1 MVIGREYNYKKIFLV
16 LAFFFLFLFS
26 LGFLGHSV
34 FAVDPPV
41 NQNPG
46 GTHDGGSGYP
56 VDGCAIDICYTIH
69 QPYAG
74 VSWVYYDFDEMG
86 IPVNQRDRI
95 PYSKFINPQN
105 TSEYPTGN
113 KPLPTRKGDN
123 AVTGCASRGS
133 KGVFIF
139 GYNRYYRKTKKP
151 TGGMAM
157 PLTFS
162 MYYSEPDPKVYNY
175 EDLGNHRVSREKAK
189 DNYTGKVYTGVDD
202 PQRLADWNRGDF
214 SWFCAWPPTGIVD
227 PPQPPSIT
235 SNITCSQLSG
245 NFGAYYKGNTSADT
259 GVVNHSYSGTLGHN
273 SWQKNFQG
281 KNYVFAKP
289 GDRVQF
295 YETFCFPIQQVGIQ
309 TGSSHVSSA
318 DPPGESN
325 FQIFAQKNGS
335 ENNQY
340 LFGDSPVHDGNY
352 HTIGRGN
359 KRPFSGNG
367 IESSDYGFT
376 AYSPTQN
383 ASSEYGCQTNYY
395 RMYAPKLTVGYQI
408 PGFIDY
414 QHGCN
419 SADKTGSTTEVG
431 TVISQGIR
439 YDNLRAW
446 YNNYTVWTGKSDK
459 SGKPAQ
465 NANHYNYGSY
475 ESASDANSRNSM
487 WGYQGSEEIA
497 IPIYKKGSSYCVSW
511 RPDGGCKRYKRDRI
525 LDHYDYEYKRTY
537 PDSHVGTTTQNL
549 GQTEKKSSVYTPYN
563 FNTSI
568 HSYIESSSG
577 GVGFLGARIS
587 IGANYGVAPRA
598 NELVSKTPYATHTRE
613 DQTVKVYEMIVDE
626 NYPESK
632 LQEQTVANGNICRGS
647 GIERCK
653 LVDTVTGRINSVG
666 KYTGEFLNTDT
677 YDRTIPDDLPGGG
690 LGKKYCTRSVIWPA
704 ASHDSDSNTVENNMS
719 GSAMNGGNN
728 LHHVSAASCV
738 TLAKKPNFQV
748 LGGGFYT
755 NGTIKTS
762 LSEKAVGGGLGAYPS
777 AETRSFG
784 SWDEFGVLAAGKV
797 LGFGS
802 GAAMGYEEGYNFNL
816 PRGGIMNAYYTFIGP
831 TGPNSVVSGISNIS
845 HMTIA
850 NDKNG
855 PGNSGISRI
864 GSAVLARL
872 KARFRDTIIRNS
884 SNTITSLTSNETSA
898 KNYLGLSQ
906 LYHQGDISLSAMNST
921 ANFYQFDRGG
931 NLIARSNTTGQ
942 KLMNTLA
949 MFVDGTLTIDR
960 NINIAHET
968 YNAVDDF
975 PQVLIFAKK
984 INITSNVTNIDA
996 WLILDEDYG
1005 DNQIDTCSDNHY
1017 PNALSC
1023 SETLTITGP
1032 VFARKLILNRTAGS
1046 HTGGGRAGA
1055 HPLQTG
1061 PTGTYYAEGSIHPA
1075 EVFTLRADAYFWA
1088 YRQSLSGGQAYMVYS
1103 REIAPRY

>member
-1 MVIGREYNYKKIFLV
+1 MIKYVKTAIVVIGIFLMSFLIINHNAYGNTKFDV
-16 LAFFFLFLFS
+16 THGNDAGALNKCKIGGTCYTKRNGQYSGLAWFYFDFEANGVSNEKRDTFTFRDLLNNRKPGFPVDNSLMPGVNPNTRMPCKDSRGIFVFGYPLYQKTGKGFRSTGGIMFPQKYSELFNGGVYHNGSPINGLVSDSYAQDDFNGTS
-26 LGFLGHSV
+26 
-34 FAVDPPV
+34 V
-41 NQNPG
+41 NQFSAEYEAQWQ
-46 GTHDGGSGYP
+46 THD
-56 VDGCAIDICYTIH
+56 V
-69 QPYAG
+69 
-74 VSWVYYDFDEMG
+74 
-86 IPVNQRDRI
+86 
-95 PYSKFINPQN
+95 
-105 TSEYPTGN
+105 
-113 KPLPTRKGDN
+113 
-123 AVTGCASRGS
+123 
-133 KGVFIF
+133 
-139 GYNRYYRKTKKP
+139 
-151 TGGMAM
+151 
-157 PLTFS
+157 
-162 MYYSEPDPKVYNY
+162 
-175 EDLGNHRVSREKAK
+175 
-189 DNYTGKVYTGVDD
+189 
-202 PQRLADWNRGDF
+202 
-214 SWFCAWPPTGIVD
+214 SWFCSRQTTPP
-227 PPQPPSIT
+227 PPPPSIT
-235 SNITCSQLSG
+235 SPPANMTCSQIPG
-245 NFGAYYKGNTSADT
+245 TFGAYYKGNTSADT

-318 DPPGESN
+318 DPPDQSN
-325 FQIFAQKNGS
+325 FQIFSQKNGS

-352 HTIGRGN
+352 HSIGRGN
-359 KRPFSGNG
+359 KHPFSGNG
-367 IESSDYGFT
+367 LEISDYGFT

-383 ASSEYGCQTNYY
+383 ASSTYTCETNYY

-408 PGFIDY
+408 PGFTDY
-414 QHGCN
+414 QYGCN

-446 YNNYTVWTGKSDK
+446 YNEYTTW
-459 SGKPAQ
+459 SGRDGAENVHHHSYNSFDSAGDARSGGASWGSQGNSSYVLAVKVGRYCTSHSQ
-465 NANHYNYGSY
+465 NGHCNNWESTYNYVTH
-475 ESASDANSRNSM
+475 
-487 WGYQGSEEIA
+487 W
-497 IPIYKKGSSYCVSW
+497 KK
-511 RPDGGCKRYKRDRI
+511 
-525 LDHYDYEYKRTY
+525 EY
-537 PDSHVGTTTQNL
+537 PDSHVSTTTQNL

-568 HSYIESSSG
+568 HSYIESSEG
-577 GVGFLGARIS
+577 GVGFLGARIN
-587 IGANYGVAPRA
+587 IGANYGATPRA
-598 NELVSKTPYATHTRE
+598 NELISKTPYATHTRE

-632 LQEQTVANGNICRGS
+632 LQEQTIANGNICHGS
-647 GIERCK
+647 GINRCK
-653 LVDTVTGRINSVG
+653 LVDTVTGRINSAG
-666 KYTGEFLNTDT
+666 KYTGEFLNTET
-677 YDRTIPDDLPGGG
+677 YERTIPDDLPGGG

-704 ASHDSDSNTVENNMS
+704 ASHDSDSNTVENNMY

-738 TLAKKPNFQV
+738 TIAKKPNFQI
-748 LGGGFYT
+748 LGGGIYT
-755 NGTIKTS
+755 NGSIITS
-762 LSEKAVGGGLGAYPS
+762 VSNKAVSGGLGAYPS
-777 AETRSFG
+777 AATKLFG
-784 SWDEFGVLAAGKV
+784 SWTEFSALAAGKV
-797 LGFGS
+797 NGFGT
-802 GAAMGYEEGYNFNL
+802 GAIQGYEENYNFNL
-816 PRGGIMNAYYTFIGP
+816 PNGGADSASNQIALSPLT
-831 TGPNSVVSGISNIS
+831 ISND
-845 HMTIA
+845 
-850 NDKNG
+850 NK
-855 PGNSGISRI
+855 SGESNITRI

-872 KARFRDTIIRNS
+872 KARFRDTIARNS
-884 SNTITSLTSNETSA
+884 GNTIYSLTSDQTSA

-906 LYHQGDISLSAMNST
+906 LYHQGDTSLSAMNST
-921 ANFYQFDRGG
+921 ANFYQFDHGG
-931 NLIARSNTTGQ
+931 NLVARSNTTGE

-960 NINIAHET
+960 NINIAQET

-1023 SETLTITGP
+1023 NETLTITGP
-1032 VFARKLILNRTAGS
+1032 VFARKLVLNRTAGS
-1046 HTGGGRAGA
+1046 HTGGGRAGT

>member
-1 MVIGREYNYKKIFLV
+1 MGGKIIKHTKLLIVLFGVILSSYFISQKNTYSHDVTYGNDAGALGKCKI
-16 LAFFFLFLFS
+16 
-26 LGFLGHSV
+26 
-34 FAVDPPV
+34 
-41 NQNPG
+41 G
-46 GTHDGGSGYP
+46 GT
-56 VDGCAIDICYTIH
+56 CYTKRNA
-69 QPYAG
+69 QYSGLA
-74 VSWVYYDFDEMG
+74 WFYYDFEANDVSNEKRDTFTFRDLLNNRKPGFPVDNALMPGVNPNTRMSCKNSRGVFVFGYVLYQKTGKGYRSTGG
-86 IPVNQRDRI
+86 IMFPQKFSELLNGGYEHQGTPIDGIVDSVRAQRD
-95 PYSKFINPQN
+95 YNGSAYNQF
-105 TSEYPTGN
+105 SAEYEAQWQGH
-113 KPLPTRKGDN
+113 D
-123 AVTGCASRGS
+123 
-133 KGVFIF
+133 I
-139 GYNRYYRKTKKP
+139 
-151 TGGMAM
+151 
-157 PLTFS
+157 
-162 MYYSEPDPKVYNY
+162 
-175 EDLGNHRVSREKAK
+175 
-189 DNYTGKVYTGVDD
+189 
-202 PQRLADWNRGDF
+202 
-214 SWFCAWPPTGIVD
+214 SWFCSRQTTPP
-227 PPQPPSIT
+227 PPPPSIT
-235 SNITCSQLSG
+235 SPPANMTCSQIPG
-245 NFGAYYKGNTSADT
+245 TFGAYYKGNTSADT

-335 ENNQY
+335 DNNQY

-359 KRPFSGNG
+359 KHPFSGNG
-367 IESSDYGFT
+367 LEISDYGFT

-383 ASSEYGCQTNYY
+383 ASSTYACETNYY
-395 RMYAPKLTVGYQI
+395 RIYAPKLTVGYQI
-408 PGFIDY
+408 PGFTDY
-414 QHGCN
+414 QYGCN

-446 YNNYTVWTGKSDK
+446 YNEYTTW
-459 SGKPAQ
+459 SGKDGAENVHHHSYNSFDSAGDARSNGASWGSQ
-465 NANHYNYGSY
+465 GNSTYQVRVKVGRYCASSSSNGHCSDWESIYNYVTH
-475 ESASDANSRNSM
+475 
-487 WGYQGSEEIA
+487 W
-497 IPIYKKGSSYCVSW
+497 KK
-511 RPDGGCKRYKRDRI
+511 
-525 LDHYDYEYKRTY
+525 EY

-568 HSYIESSSG
+568 HSYIESSEG
-577 GVGFLGARIS
+577 GVGFLGARIN
-587 IGANYGVAPRA
+587 IGANYGATPRA

-632 LQEQTVANGNICRGS
+632 LQEQIVANGNICHGS
-647 GIERCK
+647 GINRCK
-653 LVDTVTGRINSVG
+653 LVDTVTGRINSAG
-666 KYTGEFLNTDT
+666 KYTGEFLNTET
-677 YDRTIPDDLPGGG
+677 YERTIPDDLPGGG

-704 ASHDSDSNTVENNMS
+704 SSHDSDSNTVENNMS

-738 TLAKKPNFQV
+738 TIAKKPNFQI
-748 LGGGFYT
+748 LGGGIYT
-755 NGTIKTS
+755 NGSIITS
-762 LSEKAVGGGLGAYPS
+762 VSNKAVGGGLGAYPS
-777 AETRSFG
+777 AATKLFG
-784 SWDEFGVLAAGKV
+784 SWTEFSALAAGKV
-797 LGFGS
+797 NGFGT
-802 GAAMGYEEGYNFNL
+802 GAIQGYEENYNFNL
-816 PRGGIMNAYYTFIGP
+816 PNGGADSASNQIALSPLT
-831 TGPNSVVSGISNIS
+831 ISND
-845 HMTIA
+845 
-850 NDKNG
+850 NK
-855 PGNSGISRI
+855 SGESNITRI

-872 KARFRDTIIRNS
+872 KARFRDTIARNS
-884 SNTITSLTSNETSA
+884 GNTIYSLTPDKTSA

-906 LYHQGDISLSAMNST
+906 LYHQGDTSLSAMNSN
-921 ANFYQFDRGG
+921 ANFYQFDHGG
-931 NLIARSNTTGQ
+931 NLVARSNTTGE

-960 NINIAHET
+960 NITIAQET

-1023 SETLTITGP
+1023 NETLTITGP
-1032 VFARKLILNRTAGS
+1032 VFARKLVLNRTAGS
-1046 HTGGGRAGA
+1046 HTGGGRAGT

-1061 PTGTYYAEGSIHPA
+1061 PTGTYYTEGSIHPA

>member
-1 MVIGREYNYKKIFLV
+1 MRAEKI
-16 LAFFFLFLFS
+16 
-26 LGFLGHSV
+26 LGFKSIYRKILFFVIIILFTLFFGVNLNQNV
-34 FAVDPPV
+34 FAVDPPKPP
-41 NQNPG
+41 QTG
-46 GTHDGGSGYP
+46 KHDGGSGHP
-56 VDGCAIDICYTIH
+56 VEGCSKSICYTVH
-69 QPYAG
+69 QDYSG
-74 VSWVYYDFDEMG
+74 VTWIYYDFAAMG
-86 IPVNQRDRI
+86 IPENKRDRI
-95 PYSKFINPQN
+95 PYSTFAN
-105 TSEYPTGN
+105 TPAAGYPKGN
-113 KPLPTRKGDN
+113 QVLPTAKGDN
-123 AVTGCASRGS
+123 AVTGCGRQS
-133 KGVFIF
+133 GVFIF
-139 GYNRYYRKTKKP
+139 GYNRYYRKTLQP
-151 TGGMAM
+151 TGGVAI
-157 PLTFS
+157 PLSYSVYLAETEPKIEQT
-162 MYYSEPDPKVYNY
+162 MYGGGSRIKIEEAKNEYTGAKYLGYPDP
-175 EDLGNHRVSREKAK
+175 EK
-189 DNYTGKVYTGVDD
+189 
-202 PQRLADWNRGDF
+202 LADWNRGNF
-214 SWFCAWPPTGIVD
+214 SWFCAWPIKQEQKD
-227 PPQPPSIT
+227 NNPQPPAAT
-235 SNITCSQLSG
+235 AQTTCSQLSG

-335 ENNQY
+335 DNNQY
-340 LFGDSPVHDGNY
+340 LFGDSPVHDGSY

-367 IESSDYGFT
+367 LETSDYGFT

-446 YNNYTVWTGKSDK
+446 YNEYTTW
-459 SGKPAQ
+459 SGRDGAE
-465 NANHYNYGSY
+465 NVHHHSYNSFDSAGDARSNGASWGSQGNSTY
-475 ESASDANSRNSM
+475 EVKV
-487 WGYQGSEEIA
+487 
-497 IPIYKKGSSYCVSW
+497 PTGSSYCVHESE
-511 RPDGGCKRYKRDRI
+511 RGCLRRKK
-525 LDHYDYEYKRTY
+525 EYTYVTHWKKEY

-568 HSYIESSSG
+568 HSYIESSEG

-598 NELVSKTPYATHTRE
+598 NELVSKTAYATHTRE

-755 NGTIKTS
+755 NGTIKAA

-777 AETRSFG
+777 AETRSYG

-906 LYHQGDISLSAMNST
+906 LYHQGDTSLSAMNST

-931 NLIARSNTTGQ
+931 NLIARSNTTGE

-1023 SETLTITGP
+1023 NETLTITGP
-1032 VFARKLILNRTAGS
+1032 VFARKLVLNRTAGS
-1046 HTGGGRAGA
+1046 HTGGGRAGT

-1061 PTGTYYAEGSIHPA
+1061 PIGTYYAEGSIHPA

>member
-1 MVIGREYNYKKIFLV
+1 MKVKSFLGFKSIYQKILFLLSVI
-16 LAFFFLFLFS
+16 LFS
-26 LGFLGHSV
+26 LIFGLHINQDI
-34 FAVDPPV
+34 FAVDPPKPP
-41 NQNPG
+41 QTG
-46 GTHDGGSGYP
+46 KHDGGSGHP
-56 VDGCAIDICYTIH
+56 VEGCSKSICYTVH
-69 QPYAG
+69 QDYSG
-74 VSWVYYDFDEMG
+74 VTWIYYDFATMG
-86 IPVNQRDRI
+86 IPENKRDRI
-95 PYSKFINPQN
+95 PYSTFAN
-105 TSEYPTGN
+105 TPAAGYPKEN
-113 KPLPTRKGDN
+113 QILPTEKGDN
-123 AVTGCASRGS
+123 AVTGCG
-133 KGVFIF
+133 KQPGVYIL
-139 GYNRYYRKTKKP
+139 GYNRYYRKTKQP
-151 TGGMAM
+151 TGGVAI
-157 PLTFS
+157 PLS
-162 MYYSEPDPKVYNY
+162 YSIYLSEPDPKFVKDMDGGGSRKDM
-175 EDLGNHRVSREKAK
+175 EDAMGE
-189 DNYTGKVYTGVDD
+189 YTGAKYLGYPD
-202 PQRLADWNRGDF
+202 PEKLADWNRGNF
-214 SWFCAWPPTGIVD
+214 SWFCAWPIKQEQKD
-227 PPQPPSIT
+227 DNPQPPAVAAQT
-235 SNITCSQLSG
+235 TCSQLSG
-245 NFGAYYKGNTSADT
+245 NFGAYYKGSTSADT

-325 FQIFAQKNGS
+325 FRIFAQKNGS
-335 ENNQY
+335 ENNRY

-367 IESSDYGFT
+367 LETSDYGFT

-395 RMYAPKLTVGYQI
+395 RIYAPKLTVGYQI

-419 SADKTGSTTEVG
+419 SADKIGSTTEVG

-446 YNNYTVWTGKSDK
+446 YNEYTTW
-459 SGKPAQ
+459 SGRDDAE
-465 NANHYNYGSY
+465 NVHHHSYNSFDSAGDASGSG
-475 ESASDANSRNSM
+475 AS
-487 WGYQGSEEIA
+487 WGSQGN
-497 IPIYKKGSSYCVSW
+497 SSYTIQVKVDSYCTSRSSNGHCEDWEPVYNDETHW
-511 RPDGGCKRYKRDRI
+511 KK
-525 LDHYDYEYKRTY
+525 EY
-537 PDSHVGTTTQNL
+537 PDSHVSTTTQNL

-568 HSYIESSSG
+568 HSYIESSEG
-577 GVGFLGARIS
+577 GVGFIGSKIN
-587 IGANYGVAPRA
+587 IGANYGVTTRA
-598 NELVSKTPYATHTRE
+598 NELISKTPYATHTRE

-626 NYPESK
+626 NYPESR
-632 LQEQTVANGNICRGS
+632 LQEETRFSDNTCS
-647 GIERCK
+647 GTEQCQ
-653 LVDTVTGRINSVG
+653 LVDTVKGTINAAGKFTGDS
-666 KYTGEFLNTDT
+666 LNTET
-677 YDRTIPDDLPGGG
+677 YERTIPDNLPGAG

-704 ASHDSDSNTVENNMS
+704 ASHDSAENTIKNNTS

-728 LHHVSAASCV
+728 QYHISAASCV

-748 LGGGFYT
+748 LGGGIYT
-755 NGTIKTS
+755 NGSIITS
-762 LSEKAVGGGLGAYPS
+762 VSNKAVGGDLGAYPS
-777 AETRSFG
+777 AATKLFG
-784 SWDEFGVLAAGKV
+784 SWTEFGALAAGKV
-797 LGFGS
+797 NGFGT
-802 GAAMGYEEGYNFNL
+802 GAIQGYEENYNFNL
-816 PRGGIMNAYYTFIGP
+816 PNGGADSASNQIALSPLT
-831 TGPNSVVSGISNIS
+831 VS
-845 HMTIA
+845 
-850 NDKNG
+850 NDNKS
-855 PGNSGISRI
+855 GNSGISRI

-906 LYHQGDISLSAMNST
+906 LYHQGDTSLSAMNST

-949 MFVDGTLTIDR
+949 MFIDGTLTIDR

-1023 SETLTITGP
+1023 NETLTITGP

-1046 HTGGGRAGA
+1046 HTGGGRAGT

>member
-1 MVIGREYNYKKIFLV
+1 MRAEKI
-16 LAFFFLFLFS
+16 
-26 LGFLGHSV
+26 LGFKSIYRKILFFVIIILFTLFFGVNLNQNV
-34 FAVDPPV
+34 FAVDPPKPP
-41 NQNPG
+41 QTG
-46 GTHDGGSGYP
+46 KHDGGSGHP
-56 VDGCAIDICYTIH
+56 VEGCSKSICYTVH
-69 QPYAG
+69 QDYSG
-74 VSWVYYDFDEMG
+74 VTWIYYDFAAMG
-86 IPVNQRDRI
+86 IPENKRDRI
-95 PYSKFINPQN
+95 PYSTFAN
-105 TSEYPTGN
+105 TPAAGYPKGN
-113 KPLPTRKGDN
+113 QVLPTAKGDN
-123 AVTGCASRGS
+123 AVTGCGRQS
-133 KGVFIF
+133 GVFIF
-139 GYNRYYRKTKKP
+139 GYNRYYRKTLQP
-151 TGGMAM
+151 TGGVAI
-157 PLTFS
+157 PLSYSVYLAETEPKIEQT
-162 MYYSEPDPKVYNY
+162 MYGGGSRIKIEEAKNEYTGAKYLGYPDP
-175 EDLGNHRVSREKAK
+175 EK
-189 DNYTGKVYTGVDD
+189 
-202 PQRLADWNRGDF
+202 LADWNRGNF
-214 SWFCAWPPTGIVD
+214 SWFCAWPIQQEQKD
-227 PPQPPSIT
+227 NNPQPPAAIAQT
-235 SNITCSQLSG
+235 TCSQLSG

-367 IESSDYGFT
+367 LEASDYGFT

-431 TVISQGIR
+431 TVISQGVR

-446 YNNYTVWTGKSDK
+446 YNEYTTW
-459 SGKPAQ
+459 SGRDGAENVHHHSYNSFDSAGDARGGGASWGSQGNSSYVQKIKIGSHCNSRLP
-465 NANHYNYGSY
+465 NGHCEDWEHRYNYVTH
-475 ESASDANSRNSM
+475 
-487 WGYQGSEEIA
+487 W
-497 IPIYKKGSSYCVSW
+497 KK
-511 RPDGGCKRYKRDRI
+511 
-525 LDHYDYEYKRTY
+525 EY

-568 HSYIESSSG
+568 HSYIESSQG

-632 LQEQTVANGNICRGS
+632 LQEQTIPNGNICRGS
-647 GIERCK
+647 GIERCE
-653 LVDTVTGRINSVG
+653 LVDTVKGTINAAGKFTGD
-666 KYTGEFLNTDT
+666 FLNTDT

-755 NGTIKTS
+755 NGAIKTAI
-762 LSEKAVGGGLGAYPS
+762 SEKAVGGGLGAYPS

-906 LYHQGDISLSAMNST
+906 LYHQGDTSLSAMNST

-931 NLIARSNTTGQ
+931 NLIARSNTTGE

-949 MFVDGTLTIDR
+949 MYVDGTLTIDR

-1023 SETLTITGP
+1023 NETLTITGP

-1046 HTGGGRAGA
+1046 HTGGGRAGT

-1061 PTGTYYAEGSIHPA
+1061 PIGTYYAEGSIHPA

>member
-1 MVIGREYNYKKIFLV
+1 MIKYLKTAIVVIGIFLIS
-16 LAFFFLFLFS
+16 FLIINHNAYGNTKFDVTHGNDAGTL
-26 LGFLGHSV
+26 
-34 FAVDPPV
+34 
-41 NQNPG
+41 NKCKIG
-46 GTHDGGSGYP
+46 GTCYTKRNGQYSGLAWFYFDFEANGVSNEKRDTFTFRDLLNNGKPGFPVGNSLMPGVNPNTRMPCKDSRGVYVFGYP
-56 VDGCAIDICYTIH
+56 LY
-69 QPYAG
+69 Q
-74 VSWVYYDFDEMG
+74 
-86 IPVNQRDRI
+86 
-95 PYSKFINPQN
+95 K
-105 TSEYPTGN
+105 TGN
-113 KPLPTRKGDN
+113 
-123 AVTGCASRGS
+123 
-133 KGVFIF
+133 
-139 GYNRYYRKTKKP
+139 GYRS
-151 TGGMAM
+151 TGGIMF
-157 PLTFS
+157 PQK
-162 MYYSEPDPKVYNY
+162 YSELFNSGVYHNGTLIDGLVDEDTAHMDYNGTSAGLPSAEY
-175 EDLGNHRVSREKAK
+175 EAQWQTHDV
-189 DNYTGKVYTGVDD
+189 
-202 PQRLADWNRGDF
+202 
-214 SWFCAWPPTGIVD
+214 SWFCSRQTTPP
-227 PPQPPSIT
+227 PPPPSIT
-235 SNITCSQLSG
+235 SPPANMTCSQIPG
-245 NFGAYYKGNTSADT
+245 TFGAYYKGNTSADT

-367 IESSDYGFT
+367 LETSDYGFT

-383 ASSEYGCQTNYY
+383 ASSQYACETNYY
-395 RMYAPKLTVGYQI
+395 RIYAPKLTVGYQI
-408 PGFIDY
+408 PGFTDY
-414 QHGCN
+414 QYGCN

-446 YNNYTVWTGKSDK
+446 YNDYTIWTGKSDK

-465 NANHYNYGSY
+465 NANHYNYSSY
-475 ESASDANSRNSM
+475 ESTSDANSRNSM

-497 IPIYKKGSSYCVSW
+497 IPIYVRGQSYCTSW
-511 RPDGGCKRYKRDRI
+511 RPDGSCRRSKSEKI

-537 PDSHVGTTTQNL
+537 PDSHVSTTTQNL

-568 HSYIESSSG
+568 HSYIESSEG
-577 GVGFLGARIS
+577 GVGFLGARIN
-587 IGANYGVAPRA
+587 IGANYGATPRA
-598 NELVSKTPYATHTRE
+598 NELISKTPYATHTRE

-632 LQEQTVANGNICRGS
+632 LQEQTIANGNICHGS
-647 GIERCK
+647 GIDRCK
-653 LVDTVTGRINSVG
+653 LVDTVTGRINSAG
-666 KYTGEFLNTDT
+666 KYTGEFLNTET
-677 YDRTIPDDLPGGG
+677 YERTIPDDLPGGG

-704 ASHDSDSNTVENNMS
+704 SSHDSDSNTVENNMS

-738 TLAKKPNFQV
+738 TIAKKPNFQI
-748 LGGGFYT
+748 LGGGIYT
-755 NGTIKTS
+755 NGSIITS
-762 LSEKAVGGGLGAYPS
+762 VSNKAVGGGLGAYPS
-777 AETRSFG
+777 AATKLFG
-784 SWDEFGVLAAGKV
+784 SWTEFSALAAGRIN
-797 LGFGS
+797 GFGT
-802 GAAMGYEEGYNFNL
+802 GAIQGYEENYNFNL
-816 PRGGIMNAYYTFIGP
+816 PNGGADSASNQVALSPLT
-831 TGPNSVVSGISNIS
+831 ISND
-845 HMTIA
+845 
-850 NDKNG
+850 NK
-855 PGNSGISRI
+855 SGESNITRI

-872 KARFRDTIIRNS
+872 KARFRDTIARNS
-884 SNTITSLTSNETSA
+884 SNTIYSLTPDKTSA

-906 LYHQGDISLSAMNST
+906 LYHQGDTSLSAMNSA
-921 ANFYQFDRGG
+921 ANFYQFDRSG

-960 NINIAHET
+960 NITIAQET

-1023 SETLTITGP
+1023 NETLTITGP
-1032 VFARKLILNRTAGS
+1032 VFARKLVLNRTAGS

>member
-1 MVIGREYNYKKIFLV
+1 MKVKNILGLKSIYQKILFLV
-16 LAFFFLFLFS
+16 SVILFS
-26 LGFLGHSV
+26 LIFGLHINQDI
-34 FAVDPPV
+34 FAVDPPKPP
-41 NQNPG
+41 QTG
-46 GTHDGGSGYP
+46 KHDGGSGHP
-56 VDGCAIDICYTIH
+56 VEGCSKSICYTVH
-69 QPYAG
+69 QNYSG
-74 VSWVYYDFDEMG
+74 VTWIYYDFAAMG
-86 IPVNQRDRI
+86 IPENKRDRI
-95 PYSKFINPQN
+95 PYSTFAN
-105 TSEYPTGN
+105 TPAAGYPKEN
-113 KPLPTRKGDN
+113 QVLPTAKGDN
-123 AVTGCASRGS
+123 AVTGCGRQS
-133 KGVFIF
+133 GVFIF
-139 GYNRYYRKTKKP
+139 GYNRYYRKTLQP
-151 TGGMAM
+151 TGGVSI
-157 PLTFS
+157 PLS
-162 MYYSEPDPKVYNY
+162 YSVYLAESEPKMVNDM
-175 EDLGNHRVSREKAK
+175 EGGGSRLDIKNAERE
-189 DNYTGKVYTGVDD
+189 YTGEKYMGYPD
-202 PQRLADWNRGDF
+202 PEKLADWNRGNF
-214 SWFCAWPPTGIVD
+214 SWFCAWPIKQEQKD
-227 PPQPPSIT
+227 NNPQPPAAT
-235 SNITCSQLSG
+235 AQTTCSQLSG

-309 TGSSHVSSA
+309 TGSSNVSSA

-352 HTIGRGN
+352 HSIGRGN

-367 IESSDYGFT
+367 LETSDYGFT

-446 YNNYTVWTGKSDK
+446 YNEYTTWSGRDGAENVHHHSYNSFDSAGDARGGGASWGSQGNSTYEVKVPTG
-459 SGKPAQ
+459 
-465 NANHYNYGSY
+465 
-475 ESASDANSRNSM
+475 R
-487 WGYQGSEEIA
+487 
-497 IPIYKKGSSYCVSW
+497 SYCVHESE
-511 RPDGGCKRYKRDRI
+511 RGCLRRKK
-525 LDHYDYEYKRTY
+525 EYIYVTHWKKEY

-568 HSYIESSSG
+568 HSYIESSQG

-704 ASHDSDSNTVENNMS
+704 ASHDSDSNTVANNMS

-738 TLAKKPNFQV
+738 TIAKKPNFQV

-755 NGTIKTS
+755 NGAIKTA
-762 LSEKAVGGGLGAYPS
+762 LSEKAVGGGLGAFPS
-777 AETRSFG
+777 AETRSYG

-906 LYHQGDISLSAMNST
+906 LYHQGDTSLSAMNST

-931 NLIARSNTTGQ
+931 NLIARSNTTGE

-949 MFVDGTLTIDR
+949 MYVDGTLTIDR

-996 WLILDEDYG
+996 WIILDEDYG

-1023 SETLTITGP
+1023 NETLTITGP

-1046 HTGGGRAGA
+1046 HTGGGRTGA

>member
-1 MVIGREYNYKKIFLV
+1 MAISRKHNKKLFLV
-16 LAFFFLFLFS
+16 LSFFFLSLFS
-26 LGFLGHSV
+26 LGIIGYNV

-41 NQNPG
+41 NQDPG
-46 GTHDGGSGYP
+46 GTHDGGSGHP
-56 VDGCAIDICYTIH
+56 VDGCTADICYTVH
-69 QPYAG
+69 QPYSG
-74 VSWVYYDFDEMG
+74 VSWVYYDFDKMG

-133 KGVFIF
+133 KGVYVF
-139 GYNRYYRKTKKP
+139 GYNRYYRKAKKP

-157 PLTFS
+157 PLS
-162 MYYSEPDPKVYNY
+162 YSVYLSETEPKYSVDPLELK
-175 EDLGNHRVSREKAK
+175 HSRVADQEAR
-189 DNYTGKVYTGVDD
+189 DNYTGKIYNNVDD

-214 SWFCAWPPTGIVD
+214 SWFCAWPPTTID
-227 PPQPPSIT
+227 EKQPTPA
-235 SNITCSQLSG
+235 NMTCSQLSG

-367 IESSDYGFT
+367 LETSDYGFT

-568 HSYIESSSG
+568 HSYIESSEG

-587 IGANYGVAPRA
+587 IGANYGVSPRA
-598 NELVSKTPYATHTRE
+598 NELISKTPYATHTRE

-632 LQEQTVANGNICRGS
+632 LQEQIVANGNICRGS

-719 GSAMNGGNN
+719 GSAMSGGNN

-850 NDKNG
+850 NDKKRTRQFRHL
-855 PGNSGISRI
+855 SYRLRRSRPPQ
-864 GSAVLARL
+864 GS
-872 KARFRDTIIRNS
+872 F
-884 SNTITSLTSNETSA
+884 
-898 KNYLGLSQ
+898 
-906 LYHQGDISLSAMNST
+906 
-921 ANFYQFDRGG
+921 
-931 NLIARSNTTGQ
+931 
-942 KLMNTLA
+942 
-949 MFVDGTLTIDR
+949 
-960 NINIAHET
+960 
-968 YNAVDDF
+968 
-975 PQVLIFAKK
+975 
-984 INITSNVTNIDA
+984 
-996 WLILDEDYG
+996 
-1005 DNQIDTCSDNHY
+1005 
-1017 PNALSC
+1017 
-1023 SETLTITGP
+1023 
-1032 VFARKLILNRTAGS
+1032 
-1046 HTGGGRAGA
+1046 
-1055 HPLQTG
+1055 
-1061 PTGTYYAEGSIHPA
+1061 
-1075 EVFTLRADAYFWA
+1075 
-1088 YRQSLSGGQAYMVYS
+1088 
-1103 REIAPRY
+1103 PRYHHPKF

>member
-1 MVIGREYNYKKIFLV
+1 MVIGRKCNYKKIFLV
-16 LAFFFLFLFS
+16 LSFFFLSLFS
-26 LGFLGHSV
+26 FSFLGYNV
-34 FAVDPPV
+34 FAADPPV
-41 NQNPG
+41 VQDPG
-46 GTHDGGSGYP
+46 GTHNGGSGYP
-56 VDGCAIDICYTIH
+56 VDGCTARICYTIH
-69 QPYAG
+69 QPYSG

-95 PYSKFINPQN
+95 PYSRFINPPN
-105 TSEYPTGN
+105 NGKYPTDN
-113 KPLPTRKGDN
+113 KQLDTKKGDN

-133 KGVFIF
+133 KGVYIF
-139 GYNRYYRKTKKP
+139 GYNRYYRKTKTP

-157 PLTFS
+157 PLSFS
-162 MYYSEPDPKVYNY
+162 RYYSEPEPKVYDY
-175 EDLGNHRVSREKAK
+175 ITSGHHRVSWEEAK
-189 DNYTGKVYTGVDD
+189 INYTGKVYNGVDD
-202 PQRLADWNRGDF
+202 PQRLAEWDRGDF
-214 SWFCAWPPTGIVD
+214 SWFCSWPPTLIND
-227 PPQPPSIT
+227 KKDSENPPIIAQT
-235 SNITCSQLSG
+235 TCSQIPG
-245 NFGAYYKGNTSADT
+245 TFGAYHKGNTSADT

-309 TGSSHVSSA
+309 TGSSNVSSA

-367 IESSDYGFT
+367 LETSDYGFT

-383 ASSEYGCQTNYY
+383 ASSEYACETNYY

-446 YNNYTVWTGKSDK
+446 YNEYTTWSGRDGAENVHHHSYNSFDSAGDARGGGASWGSQGNSTYEVKVPTG
-459 SGKPAQ
+459 
-465 NANHYNYGSY
+465 
-475 ESASDANSRNSM
+475 R
-487 WGYQGSEEIA
+487 
-497 IPIYKKGSSYCVSW
+497 SYCVHESE
-511 RPDGGCKRYKRDRI
+511 RGCLRRKK
-525 LDHYDYEYKRTY
+525 EYTYVTHWKKEY
-537 PDSHVGTTTQNL
+537 PDNHVGTTTQNL

-568 HSYIESSSG
+568 HSYIESSQG

-598 NELVSKTPYATHTRE
+598 NELVSKTPYATHTR
-613 DQTVKVYEMIVDE
+613 DNQTVKVYEMIVDE

-632 LQEQTVANGNICRGS
+632 LQEQTIANGNICRGS
-647 GIERCK
+647 GIERCE
-653 LVDTVTGRINSVG
+653 LVDTVKGTINAAGKFTGD
-666 KYTGEFLNTDT
+666 FLNTDT

-704 ASHDSDSNTVENNMS
+704 SSHDSDSNTVENNMS

-738 TLAKKPNFQV
+738 TIAKKPNFQV

-755 NGTIKTS
+755 NGTIKTA

-777 AETRSFG
+777 AETRSYG

-906 LYHQGDISLSAMNST
+906 LYHQGDTSLSAMNST

-931 NLIARSNTTGQ
+931 NLIARSNTTGE

-1023 SETLTITGP
+1023 NETLTITGP

>member
-1 MVIGREYNYKKIFLV
+1 MIKYLKTAIVVIGIFLIS
-16 LAFFFLFLFS
+16 FLIINHNAYGNTKFDVTHGNDAGTL
-26 LGFLGHSV
+26 
-34 FAVDPPV
+34 
-41 NQNPG
+41 NKCKIG
-46 GTHDGGSGYP
+46 GTCYTKRNGQYSGLAWFYFDFEANGVSNEKRDTFTFRDLLNNGKPGFPVGNSLMPGVNPNTRMPCKDSRGVYVFGYP
-56 VDGCAIDICYTIH
+56 LY
-69 QPYAG
+69 Q
-74 VSWVYYDFDEMG
+74 
-86 IPVNQRDRI
+86 
-95 PYSKFINPQN
+95 K
-105 TSEYPTGN
+105 TGN
-113 KPLPTRKGDN
+113 
-123 AVTGCASRGS
+123 
-133 KGVFIF
+133 
-139 GYNRYYRKTKKP
+139 GYRS
-151 TGGMAM
+151 TGGIMF
-157 PLTFS
+157 PQK
-162 MYYSEPDPKVYNY
+162 YSELFNSGVYHNGTLIDGLVDEDTAHMDYNGTSAGLPSAEY
-175 EDLGNHRVSREKAK
+175 EAQWQTHDV
-189 DNYTGKVYTGVDD
+189 
-202 PQRLADWNRGDF
+202 
-214 SWFCAWPPTGIVD
+214 SWFCSRQTTPP
-227 PPQPPSIT
+227 PPPPSIT
-235 SNITCSQLSG
+235 SPPANMTCSQIPG
-245 NFGAYYKGNTSADT
+245 TFGAYYKGNTSADT

-335 ENNQY
+335 DNNQY

-367 IESSDYGFT
+367 LESSDYGFT

-383 ASSEYGCQTNYY
+383 ASSTYACETNYY
-395 RMYAPKLTVGYQI
+395 HIYAPKLIVGYQI
-408 PGFIDY
+408 PGFTDY
-414 QHGCN
+414 QYGCN

-446 YNNYTVWTGKSDK
+446 YNEYTTWSGRDGAENVHHHSYNSFDSAGDARSGGASWGSQGNSTYQVRVKVGRYCASSSSNGHCSDWE
-459 SGKPAQ
+459 SI
-465 NANHYNYGSY
+465 YNYVTH
-475 ESASDANSRNSM
+475 
-487 WGYQGSEEIA
+487 W
-497 IPIYKKGSSYCVSW
+497 KK
-511 RPDGGCKRYKRDRI
+511 
-525 LDHYDYEYKRTY
+525 EY

-568 HSYIESSSG
+568 HSYIESSEG
-577 GVGFLGARIS
+577 GVGFLGAKIN
-587 IGANYGVAPRA
+587 IGANYGATPRA
-598 NELVSKTPYATHTRE
+598 NELISKTPYATHTRE

-632 LQEQTVANGNICRGS
+632 LQEQTIANGNICHGS
-647 GIERCK
+647 GIDRCK
-653 LVDTVTGRINSVG
+653 LVDTVTGRINSAG
-666 KYTGEFLNTDT
+666 KYTGEFLNTET
-677 YDRTIPDDLPGGG
+677 YERTIPDDLPGGG

-704 ASHDSDSNTVENNMS
+704 SSHDSDSNTVENNMS

-738 TLAKKPNFQV
+738 TIAKKPNFQI
-748 LGGGFYT
+748 LGGGIYT
-755 NGTIKTS
+755 NGSIITS
-762 LSEKAVGGGLGAYPS
+762 VSNKAVGGGLGAYPS
-777 AETRSFG
+777 AATKLFG
-784 SWDEFGVLAAGKV
+784 SWTEFSALAAGKV
-797 LGFGS
+797 NGFGT
-802 GAAMGYEEGYNFNL
+802 GAIQGYEENYNFNL
-816 PRGGIMNAYYTFIGP
+816 PNGGADSASDQIALSPLT
-831 TGPNSVVSGISNIS
+831 ISND
-845 HMTIA
+845 
-850 NDKNG
+850 NK
-855 PGNSGISRI
+855 SGESNITRI

-872 KARFRDTIIRNS
+872 KARFRDTIARNS
-884 SNTITSLTSNETSA
+884 SNTIYSLTPDKTSA

-906 LYHQGDISLSAMNST
+906 FYHQGDISLSAMNST
-921 ANFYQFDRGG
+921 ANFYQFDHGG
-931 NLIARSNTTGQ
+931 NLVARSNTTGE

-960 NINIAHET
+960 NINIAQET

-1023 SETLTITGP
+1023 NETLTITGP
-1032 VFARKLILNRTAGS
+1032 VFARKLVLNRTAGS
-1046 HTGGGRAGA
+1046 HTGGGRAGT

>member
-1 MVIGREYNYKKIFLV
+1 MGGKIIKTVRFTTVIIGFIFLSLLSIDSSVYGNGGKHEVTHGNDAGV
-16 LAFFFLFLFS
+16 LKKCK
-26 LGFLGHSV
+26 V
-34 FAVDPPV
+34 
-41 NQNPG
+41 G
-46 GTHDGGSGYP
+46 GT
-56 VDGCAIDICYTIH
+56 CYTKRNGE
-69 QPYAG
+69 YSGLA
-74 VSWVYYDFDEMG
+74 WFYYDFEANDVSNEKRDTFTFRDLLNNRKPG
-86 IPVNQRDRI
+86 FPVDNALM
-95 PYSKFINPQN
+95 PGVNPN
-105 TSEYPTGN
+105 TRMSCKNSRGVFVFGYPLYQKTGN
-113 KPLPTRKGDN
+113 
-123 AVTGCASRGS
+123 
-133 KGVFIF
+133 
-139 GYNRYYRKTKKP
+139 GYRS
-151 TGGMAM
+151 TGGIMF
-157 PLTFS
+157 PQK
-162 MYYSEPDPKVYNY
+162 YSELFSGGVYHNGTPINGLKSDETAHLDYNGTSAGLPSAEY
-175 EDLGNHRVSREKAK
+175 EAQWQTHDV
-189 DNYTGKVYTGVDD
+189 
-202 PQRLADWNRGDF
+202 
-214 SWFCAWPPTGIVD
+214 SWFCSRQTTPP
-227 PPQPPSIT
+227 PPPPSIT
-235 SNITCSQLSG
+235 SPPANMTCSQIPG
-245 NFGAYYKGNTSADT
+245 TFGAYYKGNTSADT

-367 IESSDYGFT
+367 LETSDYGFT

-383 ASSEYGCQTNYY
+383 ASSQYACETNYY
-395 RMYAPKLTVGYQI
+395 RIYAPKLTVGYQI
-408 PGFIDY
+408 PGFTDY
-414 QHGCN
+414 QYGCN

-446 YNNYTVWTGKSDK
+446 YNDYTIWTGKSDK

-465 NANHYNYGSY
+465 NANHYNYSSY
-475 ESASDANSRNSM
+475 ESASDTNSRNSM

-497 IPIYKKGSSYCVSW
+497 IPIYVRGQSYCTSW
-511 RPDGGCKRYKRDRI
+511 RPDGSCRRSKSEKI

-568 HSYIESSSG
+568 HSYIESSEG
-577 GVGFLGARIS
+577 GVGFLGARIN
-587 IGANYGVAPRA
+587 IGANYGATPRA
-598 NELVSKTPYATHTRE
+598 NELISKTPYATHTRE

-632 LQEQTVANGNICRGS
+632 LQEQTIANGNICHGS
-647 GIERCK
+647 GIDRCK
-653 LVDTVTGRINSVG
+653 LVDTVTSRINSAG
-666 KYTGEFLNTDT
+666 KYTGEFLNTET
-677 YDRTIPDDLPGGG
+677 YERTIPDDLPGGG

-704 ASHDSDSNTVENNMS
+704 SSHDSDSNTVENNMS

-738 TLAKKPNFQV
+738 TIAKKPNFQI
-748 LGGGFYT
+748 LGGGIYT
-755 NGTIKTS
+755 NGSIITS
-762 LSEKAVGGGLGAYPS
+762 VSNKAVGGGLGAYPS
-777 AETRSFG
+777 AATKLFG
-784 SWDEFGVLAAGKV
+784 SWTEFSALAAGRIN
-797 LGFGS
+797 GFGT
-802 GAAMGYEEGYNFNL
+802 GAIQGYEENYNFNL
-816 PRGGIMNAYYTFIGP
+816 PNGGADSASNQVALSPLT
-831 TGPNSVVSGISNIS
+831 ISND
-845 HMTIA
+845 
-850 NDKNG
+850 NK
-855 PGNSGISRI
+855 SGESNITRI

-872 KARFRDTIIRNS
+872 KARFRDTIARNS
-884 SNTITSLTSNETSA
+884 SNTIYSLTPDKTSA

-906 LYHQGDISLSAMNST
+906 LYHQGDTSLSAMNST
-921 ANFYQFDRGG
+921 ANFYQFDRNG

-960 NINIAHET
+960 NITIAQET

-1023 SETLTITGP
+1023 NETLTITGP
-1032 VFARKLILNRTAGS
+1032 VFARKLVLNRTAGS
-1046 HTGGGRAGA
+1046 HIGGGRAGT

-1061 PTGTYYAEGSIHPA
+1061 PTGIYYAEGSIHPA

>member
-1 MVIGREYNYKKIFLV
+1 MKVKSFLGFKSIYQKILFLLSVI
-16 LAFFFLFLFS
+16 LFS
-26 LGFLGHSV
+26 LIFGLHINQDI
-34 FAVDPPV
+34 FAVDPPKPP
-41 NQNPG
+41 QTG
-46 GTHDGGSGYP
+46 KHDGGSGHP
-56 VDGCAIDICYTIH
+56 VEGCSKSICYTVH
-69 QPYAG
+69 QDYSG
-74 VSWVYYDFDEMG
+74 VTWIYYDFATMG
-86 IPVNQRDRI
+86 IPENKRDRI
-95 PYSKFINPQN
+95 PYSTFAN
-105 TSEYPTGN
+105 TPAAGYPKEN
-113 KPLPTRKGDN
+113 QILPTEKGDN
-123 AVTGCASRGS
+123 AVTGCG
-133 KGVFIF
+133 KQPGVYIL
-139 GYNRYYRKTKKP
+139 GYNRYYRKTKQP
-151 TGGMAM
+151 TGGVAI
-157 PLTFS
+157 PLS
-162 MYYSEPDPKVYNY
+162 YNIYLSEPDPKFVKDMDGGGSRKDM
-175 EDLGNHRVSREKAK
+175 EDAMGE
-189 DNYTGKVYTGVDD
+189 YTGAKYLGYPD
-202 PQRLADWNRGDF
+202 PEKLADWNRGNF
-214 SWFCAWPPTGIVD
+214 SWFCAWPIKQEQKD
-227 PPQPPSIT
+227 DNPQPPAVAAQT
-235 SNITCSQLSG
+235 TCSQLSG
-245 NFGAYYKGNTSADT
+245 NFGAYYKGSTSADT

-289 GDRVQF
+289 GDRIQF

-325 FQIFAQKNGS
+325 FRIFAQKNGS
-335 ENNQY
+335 ENNRY

-367 IESSDYGFT
+367 LETSDYGFT

-395 RMYAPKLTVGYQI
+395 RIYAPKLTVGYQI

-419 SADKTGSTTEVG
+419 SADKIGSTTEVG

-446 YNNYTVWTGKSDK
+446 YNEYTTW
-459 SGKPAQ
+459 SGRDDAE
-465 NANHYNYGSY
+465 NVHHHSYNSFDSAGDASGSG
-475 ESASDANSRNSM
+475 AS
-487 WGYQGSEEIA
+487 WGSQGN
-497 IPIYKKGSSYCVSW
+497 SSYTIQVKVDSYCTSRSSNGHCEDWEPVYNDETHW
-511 RPDGGCKRYKRDRI
+511 KK
-525 LDHYDYEYKRTY
+525 EY
-537 PDSHVGTTTQNL
+537 PDSHVSTTTQNL

-568 HSYIESSSG
+568 HSYIESSEG
-577 GVGFLGARIS
+577 GVGFIGSKIN
-587 IGANYGVAPRA
+587 IGANYGVTTRA
-598 NELVSKTPYATHTRE
+598 NELISKTPYATHTRE

-626 NYPESK
+626 NYPESR
-632 LQEQTVANGNICRGS
+632 LQEETRFSDNTCS
-647 GIERCK
+647 GTEQCQ
-653 LVDTVTGRINSVG
+653 LVDTVKGTINAAGKFTGDS
-666 KYTGEFLNTDT
+666 LNTET
-677 YDRTIPDDLPGGG
+677 YERTIPDILPGAG

-704 ASHDSDSNTVENNMS
+704 ASHDSAENTIENNTS

-728 LHHVSAASCV
+728 QYHISAASCV

-748 LGGGFYT
+748 LGGGIYT
-755 NGTIKTS
+755 NGSIITS
-762 LSEKAVGGGLGAYPS
+762 VSNKAVGGGLGAYPS
-777 AETRSFG
+777 AATKLFG
-784 SWDEFGVLAAGKV
+784 SWTEFGALAAGKV
-797 LGFGS
+797 NGFGT
-802 GAAMGYEEGYNFNL
+802 GAIQGYEENYNFNL
-816 PRGGIMNAYYTFIGP
+816 PNGGADSASNQIALSPLT
-831 TGPNSVVSGISNIS
+831 VS
-845 HMTIA
+845 
-850 NDKNG
+850 NDNKSG
-855 PGNSGISRI
+855 KSGISRI

-906 LYHQGDISLSAMNST
+906 LYHQGDTSLSAMNST

-949 MFVDGTLTIDR
+949 MYVDGTLTIDR

-1023 SETLTITGP
+1023 NETLTITGP

-1046 HTGGGRAGA
+1046 HTGGGRTGA

>member
-1 MVIGREYNYKKIFLV
+1 MVIGRKCNYKKIFLV
-16 LAFFFLFLFS
+16 LSFFFLSLFS
-26 LGFLGHSV
+26 FSFLGYNV
-34 FAVDPPV
+34 FAADPPV
-41 NQNPG
+41 VQDPG
-46 GTHDGGSGYP
+46 GTHNGGSGYP
-56 VDGCAIDICYTIH
+56 VDGCTARICYTIH
-69 QPYAG
+69 QPYSG

-95 PYSKFINPQN
+95 PYSRFINPPN
-105 TSEYPTGN
+105 NGKYPTDN
-113 KPLPTRKGDN
+113 KQLDTKKGDN

-133 KGVFIF
+133 KGVYIF

-157 PLTFS
+157 PLSFS
-162 MYYSEPDPKVYNY
+162 RYYSEPEPKVYDY
-175 EDLGNHRVSREKAK
+175 ITSGHHRVSWEEARI
-189 DNYTGKVYTGVDD
+189 NYTGKVYNGVDD
-202 PQRLADWNRGDF
+202 PQRLAEWDRGDF
-214 SWFCAWPPTGIVD
+214 SWFCSWPPTLIKKD
-227 PPQPPSIT
+227 PENQVVPAQT
-235 SNITCSQLSG
+235 TCSQIPG
-245 NFGAYYKGNTSADT
+245 TFGAYYKGNTSADT

-309 TGSSHVSSA
+309 TGSSNVSSA

-367 IESSDYGFT
+367 LETSDYGFT

-446 YNNYTVWTGKSDK
+446 YNEYTTWSGRDGAENVHHHSYNSFDSAGDARGGGASWGSQGNSTYEVKVPTG
-459 SGKPAQ
+459 
-465 NANHYNYGSY
+465 
-475 ESASDANSRNSM
+475 R
-487 WGYQGSEEIA
+487 
-497 IPIYKKGSSYCVSW
+497 SYCVHESE
-511 RPDGGCKRYKRDRI
+511 RGCLRRKK
-525 LDHYDYEYKRTY
+525 EYIYVTHWKKEY

-568 HSYIESSSG
+568 HSYIESSEG

-598 NELVSKTPYATHTRE
+598 NELVSKTPYATHTRD

-632 LQEQTVANGNICRGS
+632 LQEQTIANGNICRGS

-704 ASHDSDSNTVENNMS
+704 ASHDSDSNTVANNMS
-719 GSAMNGGNN
+719 GSAMSGGNN

-755 NGTIKTS
+755 NGAIKTA
-762 LSEKAVGGGLGAYPS
+762 LSEKAVGGGLGAFPS

-1023 SETLTITGP
+1023 NETLTITGP

-1046 HTGGGRAGA
+1046 HTGGGRAGT

>member
-1 MVIGREYNYKKIFLV
+1 MRAEKI
-16 LAFFFLFLFS
+16 
-26 LGFLGHSV
+26 LGFKSIYRKILFFVIIILFTLFFGVNLNQNV
-34 FAVDPPV
+34 FAVDPPKPP
-41 NQNPG
+41 QTG
-46 GTHDGGSGYP
+46 KHDGGSGHP
-56 VDGCAIDICYTIH
+56 VEGCSKSICYTVH
-69 QPYAG
+69 QDYSG
-74 VSWVYYDFDEMG
+74 VTWIYYDFAAMG
-86 IPVNQRDRI
+86 IPENKRDRI
-95 PYSKFINPQN
+95 PYSTFAN
-105 TSEYPTGN
+105 TPAAGYPKGN
-113 KPLPTRKGDN
+113 QVLPTAKGDN
-123 AVTGCASRGS
+123 AVTGCGRQS
-133 KGVFIF
+133 GVFIF
-139 GYNRYYRKTKKP
+139 GYNRYYRKTLQP
-151 TGGMAM
+151 TGGVAI
-157 PLTFS
+157 PLSYSVYLAETEPKIEQT
-162 MYYSEPDPKVYNY
+162 MYGGGSRIKIEEAKNEYTGAKYLGYPDP
-175 EDLGNHRVSREKAK
+175 EK
-189 DNYTGKVYTGVDD
+189 
-202 PQRLADWNRGDF
+202 LADWNRGNF
-214 SWFCAWPPTGIVD
+214 SWFCAWPIQQEQKD
-227 PPQPPSIT
+227 NNPQPPAAIAQT
-235 SNITCSQLSG
+235 TCSQLSG

-367 IESSDYGFT
+367 LETSDYGFT

-446 YNNYTVWTGKSDK
+446 YNEYTTW
-459 SGKPAQ
+459 SGRDDAE
-465 NANHYNYGSY
+465 NVHHHSYNSFDSAGDARGGGASWGSQGNSTYQVMVKTGSY
-475 ESASDANSRNSM
+475 CASRLPNGHCDD
-487 WGYQGSEEIA
+487 WE
-497 IPIYKKGSSYCVSW
+497 PK
-511 RPDGGCKRYKRDRI
+511 
-525 LDHYDYEYKRTY
+525 YDYVTHWKKEY

-568 HSYIESSSG
+568 HSYIESSQG

-755 NGTIKTS
+755 NGAIKTA
-762 LSEKAVGGGLGAYPS
+762 LSEKAVGGGLGAFPS
-777 AETRSFG
+777 AETRSYG

-906 LYHQGDISLSAMNST
+906 LYHQGDTSLSAMNST

-931 NLIARSNTTGQ
+931 NLIARSNTTGE

-1023 SETLTITGP
+1023 NETLTITGP

-1046 HTGGGRAGA
+1046 HTGGGRAGT

>member
-1 MVIGREYNYKKIFLV
+1 MGGKIIKTVRFTTVIIGFIFLSLLSIDSSVYGNGGKHEVTHGNDAGV
-16 LAFFFLFLFS
+16 LKKCK
-26 LGFLGHSV
+26 V
-34 FAVDPPV
+34 
-41 NQNPG
+41 G
-46 GTHDGGSGYP
+46 GT
-56 VDGCAIDICYTIH
+56 CYTKRNGE
-69 QPYAG
+69 YSGLA
-74 VSWVYYDFDEMG
+74 WFYYDFEANDVSNEKRDTFTFRDLLNNRKPG
-86 IPVNQRDRI
+86 FPVDNALM
-95 PYSKFINPQN
+95 PGVNPN
-105 TSEYPTGN
+105 TRMSCKNSRGVFVFGYPLYQKTGN
-113 KPLPTRKGDN
+113 
-123 AVTGCASRGS
+123 
-133 KGVFIF
+133 
-139 GYNRYYRKTKKP
+139 GYRS
-151 TGGMAM
+151 TGGIMF
-157 PLTFS
+157 PQK
-162 MYYSEPDPKVYNY
+162 YSELFSGGVYHNGTPINGLKSDETAHLDYNGTSAGLPSAEY
-175 EDLGNHRVSREKAK
+175 EAQWQTHDV
-189 DNYTGKVYTGVDD
+189 
-202 PQRLADWNRGDF
+202 
-214 SWFCAWPPTGIVD
+214 SWFCSRQTTPP
-227 PPQPPSIT
+227 PPPPSIT
-235 SNITCSQLSG
+235 SPPANMTCSQIPG
-245 NFGAYYKGNTSADT
+245 TFGAYYKGNTSADT

-367 IESSDYGFT
+367 LETSDYGFT

-383 ASSEYGCQTNYY
+383 ASSQYACETNYY
-395 RMYAPKLTVGYQI
+395 RIYAPKLTVGYQI
-408 PGFIDY
+408 PGFTDY
-414 QHGCN
+414 QYGCN

-446 YNNYTVWTGKSDK
+446 YNDYTIWTGKSDK

-465 NANHYNYGSY
+465 NANHYNYSSY

-497 IPIYKKGSSYCVSW
+497 IPIYVRGQSYCTSW
-511 RPDGGCKRYKRDRI
+511 RPDGSCRRSKSEKI

-568 HSYIESSSG
+568 HSYIESSEG
-577 GVGFLGARIS
+577 GVGFLGARIN
-587 IGANYGVAPRA
+587 IGANYGATPRA
-598 NELVSKTPYATHTRE
+598 NELISKTPYATHTRE

-632 LQEQTVANGNICRGS
+632 LQEQTIANGNICHGS
-647 GIERCK
+647 GIDRCK
-653 LVDTVTGRINSVG
+653 LVDTVTGRINSAG
-666 KYTGEFLNTDT
+666 KYTGEFLNTET
-677 YDRTIPDDLPGGG
+677 YERTIPDDLPGGG

-704 ASHDSDSNTVENNMS
+704 SSHDSDNNTVENNMS

-738 TLAKKPNFQV
+738 TIAKKPNFQI
-748 LGGGFYT
+748 LGGGIYT
-755 NGTIKTS
+755 NGSIITS
-762 LSEKAVGGGLGAYPS
+762 VSNKAVGGGLGAYPS
-777 AETRSFG
+777 AATKLFG
-784 SWDEFGVLAAGKV
+784 SWTEFSALAAGKV
-797 LGFGS
+797 NGFGT
-802 GAAMGYEEGYNFNL
+802 GAIQGYEENYNFNL
-816 PRGGIMNAYYTFIGP
+816 PNGGADSASDQIALSPLT
-831 TGPNSVVSGISNIS
+831 ISND
-845 HMTIA
+845 
-850 NDKNG
+850 NK
-855 PGNSGISRI
+855 SGESNITRI

-872 KARFRDTIIRNS
+872 KARFRDIIARNS
-884 SNTITSLTSNETSA
+884 GNTIYSLTPDKTSA

-906 LYHQGDISLSAMNST
+906 LYHQGDTSLSAMNST
-921 ANFYQFDRGG
+921 ANFYQFDRSG
-931 NLIARSNTTGQ
+931 NLIARSNTTGE

-949 MFVDGTLTIDR
+949 MFVDGTLTIDH

-984 INITSNVTNIDA
+984 INITSNVTNVDA

-1023 SETLTITGP
+1023 NETLTITGP
-1032 VFARKLILNRTAGS
+1032 VFARKLVLNRTAGS
-1046 HTGGGRAGA
+1046 HTGGGHAGA

>member
-1 MVIGREYNYKKIFLV
+1 MAISRKHNKKLFLV
-16 LAFFFLFLFS
+16 LSFFFLSLFS
-26 LGFLGHSV
+26 LGIIGYNV

-41 NQNPG
+41 NQDPG
-46 GTHDGGSGYP
+46 GTHDGGSGHP
-56 VDGCAIDICYTIH
+56 VDGCTADICYTVH
-69 QPYAG
+69 QPYSG
-74 VSWVYYDFDEMG
+74 VSWVYYDFDKMG

-133 KGVFIF
+133 KGVYVF
-139 GYNRYYRKTKKP
+139 GYNRYYRKAKKP

-157 PLTFS
+157 PLS
-162 MYYSEPDPKVYNY
+162 YSVYLSETEPKYSVDPLELK
-175 EDLGNHRVSREKAK
+175 HSRVADQEAR
-189 DNYTGKVYTGVDD
+189 DNYTGKIYNNVDD

-214 SWFCAWPPTGIVD
+214 SWFCAWPPTTID
-227 PPQPPSIT
+227 EKQPTPA
-235 SNITCSQLSG
+235 NMTCSQLSG

-309 TGSSHVSSA
+309 TGSAHVSSA

-367 IESSDYGFT
+367 LETSDYGFT

-383 ASSEYGCQTNYY
+383 ASSTYACETNYY

-408 PGFIDY
+408 PGFTDY
-414 QHGCN
+414 QYGCN

-446 YNNYTVWTGKSDK
+446 YNEYTTW
-459 SGKPAQ
+459 SGRDGAE
-465 NANHYNYGSY
+465 NVHHHSYNSFDSAGDARGGGASWGSQGNSSY
-475 ESASDANSRNSM
+475 VQKIKIGSHCNSRLPNGHCED
-487 WGYQGSEEIA
+487 WEH
-497 IPIYKKGSSYCVSW
+497 
-511 RPDGGCKRYKRDRI
+511 RYKYVT
-525 LDHYDYEYKRTY
+525 HWKKEY

-568 HSYIESSSG
+568 HSYIESSEG

-719 GSAMNGGNN
+719 GSAMSGGNN

-755 NGTIKTS
+755 NGTIKTA

-906 LYHQGDISLSAMNST
+906 LYHQGDTSLSAMNST

-1023 SETLTITGP
+1023 NETLTITGP

-1075 EVFTLRADAYFWA
+1075 EIFTLRADAYFWA

>member
-1 MVIGREYNYKKIFLV
+1 MKVKNILGLKSIYQKILFLV
-16 LAFFFLFLFS
+16 SVILFS
-26 LGFLGHSV
+26 LIFGLHINQDI
-34 FAVDPPV
+34 FAVDPPKPP
-41 NQNPG
+41 QTG
-46 GTHDGGSGYP
+46 KHDGGSGHP
-56 VDGCAIDICYTIH
+56 VEGCSKSICYTVH
-69 QPYAG
+69 QNYSG
-74 VSWVYYDFDEMG
+74 VTWIYYDFAAMG
-86 IPVNQRDRI
+86 IPENKRDRI
-95 PYSKFINPQN
+95 PYSTFAN
-105 TSEYPTGN
+105 TPAAGYPKEN
-113 KPLPTRKGDN
+113 QVLPTAKGDN
-123 AVTGCASRGS
+123 AVTGCGRQS
-133 KGVFIF
+133 GVFIF
-139 GYNRYYRKTKKP
+139 GYNRYYRKTLQP
-151 TGGMAM
+151 TGGVSI
-157 PLTFS
+157 PLS
-162 MYYSEPDPKVYNY
+162 YSVYLAESEPKMVNDM
-175 EDLGNHRVSREKAK
+175 EGGGSRLDIKNAERE
-189 DNYTGKVYTGVDD
+189 YTGEKYMGYPD
-202 PQRLADWNRGDF
+202 PEKLADWNRGNF
-214 SWFCAWPPTGIVD
+214 SWFCAWPIKQEQKD
-227 PPQPPSIT
+227 NNPQPPAAT
-235 SNITCSQLSG
+235 AQTTCSQLSG

-309 TGSSHVSSA
+309 TGSPHVSSA

-352 HTIGRGN
+352 HSIGRGN

-367 IESSDYGFT
+367 LEASDYGFT

-395 RMYAPKLTVGYQI
+395 RMHAPKLTVGYQI

-446 YNNYTVWTGKSDK
+446 YNEYTTWSGRDDAENVHHQSYNSFDSAGDARGSGASWGSQGNSTYEVKVPTG
-459 SGKPAQ
+459 
-465 NANHYNYGSY
+465 
-475 ESASDANSRNSM
+475 R
-487 WGYQGSEEIA
+487 
-497 IPIYKKGSSYCVSW
+497 SYCVHESE
-511 RPDGGCKRYKRDRI
+511 RGCLRRKK
-525 LDHYDYEYKRTY
+525 EYIYVTHWKKEY

-568 HSYIESSSG
+568 HSYIESSQG

-632 LQEQTVANGNICRGS
+632 LQEQTIPNGNICRGS
-647 GIERCK
+647 GIDRCK

-704 ASHDSDSNTVENNMS
+704 ASHDSDSNTVANNMS
-719 GSAMNGGNN
+719 GSAMSGGNN

-755 NGTIKTS
+755 NGTIKAA

-906 LYHQGDISLSAMNST
+906 LYHQGDTSLSAMNST

-931 NLIARSNTTGQ
+931 NLIARSNTTGE

-1023 SETLTITGP
+1023 NETLTITGP

>member
-1 MVIGREYNYKKIFLV
+1 MGGKIIKTVRFTAVIIGFIFLS
-16 LAFFFLFLFS
+16 LLFINS
-26 LGFLGHSV
+26 SV
-34 FAVDPPV
+34 YGNGGKHEVTHGNDAGALKKCKA
-41 NQNPG
+41 G
-46 GTHDGGSGYP
+46 GT
-56 VDGCAIDICYTIH
+56 CYTKRNGE
-69 QPYAG
+69 YSGLA
-74 VSWVYYDFDEMG
+74 WFYYDFEAHDVSNEKRDTFTFRDLLNNRKPG
-86 IPVNQRDRI
+86 FPVDNSLM
-95 PYSKFINPQN
+95 PGVNPN
-105 TSEYPTGN
+105 TKMSCKN
-113 KPLPTRKGDN
+113 
-123 AVTGCASRGS
+123 SRGIY
-133 KGVFIF
+133 IF
-139 GYNRYYRKTKKP
+139 GYPLYQKTGNGYRS
-151 TGGMAM
+151 TGGIMF
-157 PLTFS
+157 PQK
-162 MYYSEPDPKVYNY
+162 YSELFNGGVYHSGKIPIDGIIKDDIAHMDYNGTSVGMPSAEY
-175 EDLGNHRVSREKAK
+175 EAQWQTHDV
-189 DNYTGKVYTGVDD
+189 
-202 PQRLADWNRGDF
+202 
-214 SWFCAWPPTGIVD
+214 SWFCSRQSIIPP
-227 PPQPPSIT
+227 PPPPPPNKPPIT
-235 SNITCSQLSG
+235 AQTTCSQLSG
-245 NFGAYYKGNTSADT
+245 TFGAYYKGNTSADA

-318 DPPGESN
+318 DPPDQSN

-367 IESSDYGFT
+367 LETSDYGFT

-419 SADKTGSTTEVG
+419 SAEKTGSTTEVG

-446 YNNYTVWTGKSDK
+446 YNEYTTW
-459 SGKPAQ
+459 SGRDDAENVHHHSYNSFDSAGDARDNGASWGSHGNSTYQVRVKVGSHCASRSNGHCNDWIPT
-465 NANHYNYGSY
+465 YNYVTH
-475 ESASDANSRNSM
+475 
-487 WGYQGSEEIA
+487 W
-497 IPIYKKGSSYCVSW
+497 KK
-511 RPDGGCKRYKRDRI
+511 
-525 LDHYDYEYKRTY
+525 EY
-537 PDSHVGTTTQNL
+537 PDSHVSTTTQNL

-568 HSYIESSSG
+568 HSYIESSEG
-577 GVGFLGARIS
+577 GVGFLGGRIS

-598 NELVSKTPYATHTRE
+598 NELVSKTPYATHTRD
-613 DQTVKVYEMIVDE
+613 DQTVKVYEMIVGE

-632 LQEQTVANGNICRGS
+632 LQEQTIANGDICRGS

-704 ASHDSDSNTVENNMS
+704 ASHDSDSNTVANNMS
-719 GSAMNGGNN
+719 GSAMSGGNN

-755 NGTIKTS
+755 NGTIKTA
-762 LSEKAVGGGLGAYPS
+762 LSEKAVGGGLGAFPS
-777 AETRSFG
+777 AETRSYG

-906 LYHQGDISLSAMNST
+906 LYHQGDTSLSAMNST

-968 YNAVDDF
+968 YSAVDDF

-1005 DNQIDTCSDNHY
+1005 DNQIDTCSNDRT

-1023 SETLTITGP
+1023 NETLTITGP
-1032 VFARKLILNRTAGS
+1032 VFARRLILSRTAGA

>member
-1 MVIGREYNYKKIFLV
+1 MVIGRKCNYKKIFLV
-16 LAFFFLFLFS
+16 LSFFFLSLFS
-26 LGFLGHSV
+26 FSFLGYNV
-34 FAVDPPV
+34 FAADPPV
-41 NQNPG
+41 VQDPG
-46 GTHDGGSGYP
+46 GTHNGGSGYP
-56 VDGCAIDICYTIH
+56 VDGCTARICYTIH
-69 QPYAG
+69 QPYSG

-95 PYSKFINPQN
+95 PYSRFINPPN
-105 TSEYPTGN
+105 NGKYPTDN
-113 KPLPTRKGDN
+113 KQLDTKKGDN

-133 KGVFIF
+133 KGVYIF
-139 GYNRYYRKTKKP
+139 GYNRYYRKTKTP

-157 PLTFS
+157 PLSFS
-162 MYYSEPDPKVYNY
+162 RYYSEPEPKVYDY
-175 EDLGNHRVSREKAK
+175 ITSGHHRVSWEEAK
-189 DNYTGKVYTGVDD
+189 INYTGKVYNGVDD
-202 PQRLADWNRGDF
+202 PQRLAEWDRGDF
-214 SWFCAWPPTGIVD
+214 SWFCSWPPTLIND
-227 PPQPPSIT
+227 KKDSENPPIT
-235 SNITCSQLSG
+235 AQTTCSQIPG
-245 NFGAYYKGNTSADT
+245 TFGAYYKGNTSADT

-309 TGSSHVSSA
+309 TGSSNVSSA

-367 IESSDYGFT
+367 LETSDYGFT

-383 ASSEYGCQTNYY
+383 ASSEYACETNYY

-446 YNNYTVWTGKSDK
+446 YNEYTTWSGRDGAENVHHHSYNSFDSAGDARGGGASWGSQGNSTYEVKVPTG
-459 SGKPAQ
+459 
-465 NANHYNYGSY
+465 
-475 ESASDANSRNSM
+475 R
-487 WGYQGSEEIA
+487 
-497 IPIYKKGSSYCVSW
+497 SYCVHESE
-511 RPDGGCKRYKRDRI
+511 RGCLRRKK
-525 LDHYDYEYKRTY
+525 EYIYVTHWKKEY

-568 HSYIESSSG
+568 HSYIESSQG

-647 GIERCK
+647 GVERCN

-704 ASHDSDSNTVENNMS
+704 ASHDSDNNTVANNMT

-738 TLAKKPNFQV
+738 TIAKKPNFQV

-755 NGTIKTS
+755 NGAIKTA
-762 LSEKAVGGGLGAYPS
+762 LSEKAVGGGLGAFPS
-777 AETRSFG
+777 AETRSYG

-906 LYHQGDISLSAMNST
+906 LYHQGDTSLSAMNST

-931 NLIARSNTTGQ
+931 NLIARSNTTGE

-1023 SETLTITGP
+1023 NETLTITGP

>member
-1 MVIGREYNYKKIFLV
+1 MVNGYKHNYKKIFLV
-16 LAFFFLFLFS
+16 LSFFFLPLLS
-26 LGFLGHSV
+26 VGFICHNV
-34 FAVDPPV
+34 FAVEPPAP
-41 NQNPG
+41 QIPG
-46 GTHDGGSGYP
+46 GTHDGGSGHP

-69 QPYAG
+69 QPYSG

-86 IPVNQRDRI
+86 IPENQRDRI
-95 PYSKFINPQN
+95 PYSKFINPRN

-162 MYYSEPDPKVYNY
+162 MYYSEPEPKEYRY
-175 EDLGNHRVSREKAK
+175 ENLGHHRVSWEKAK
-189 DNYTGKVYTGVDD
+189 ENYTGKVHTGVDD
-202 PQRLADWNRGDF
+202 PQLLADWNRGDF
-214 SWFCAWPPTGIVD
+214 SWFCAWPPTIID
-227 PPQPPSIT
+227 PEKQPIPSNT
-235 SNITCSQLSG
+235 TCSQLPG
-245 NFGAYYKGNTSADT
+245 NFGAYYKGSSAGDS

-309 TGSSHVSSA
+309 TGSTHVSSA

-352 HTIGRGN
+352 HSIGRGN

-367 IESSDYGFT
+367 LETSDYGFT

-446 YNNYTVWTGKSDK
+446 YNEYTTW
-459 SGKPAQ
+459 SGRDDAENVHHHSYNSFDSAGDARDNGASWGSQGNSTYQVRVKVGSHCASRLNGHCNDWIPT
-465 NANHYNYGSY
+465 YNYVTH
-475 ESASDANSRNSM
+475 
-487 WGYQGSEEIA
+487 W
-497 IPIYKKGSSYCVSW
+497 KK
-511 RPDGGCKRYKRDRI
+511 
-525 LDHYDYEYKRTY
+525 EY
-537 PDSHVGTTTQNL
+537 PDSHVSTTTQNL

-568 HSYIESSSG
+568 HSYIESSEG

-632 LQEQTVANGNICRGS
+632 LQEQTIANGNICRGS

-704 ASHDSDSNTVENNMS
+704 ASHDSDSNTVANNMS

-755 NGTIKTS
+755 NGTIKAAI
-762 LSEKAVGGGLGAYPS
+762 SEKAVGGGLGAYPS

-784 SWDEFGVLAAGKV
+784 SWDEFGVLTAGKV

-816 PRGGIMNAYYTFIGP
+816 PRGGIRNAYYTFIGP

-864 GSAVLARL
+864 GSAVIARL

-906 LYHQGDISLSAMNST
+906 LYHQGDTSLSAMNST

-931 NLIARSNTTGQ
+931 NLIARSNTTGE
-942 KLMNTLA
+942 KLMNTFA

-1023 SETLTITGP
+1023 NETLTITGP

>member
-1 MVIGREYNYKKIFLV
+1 MAIVRECNYKKIFLV
-16 LAFFFLFLFS
+16 LAFVFLFLFS
-26 LGFLGHSV
+26 LGFMGHNV

-41 NQNPG
+41 NQDPG
-46 GTHDGGSGYP
+46 GTHDGGSGHP
-56 VDGCAIDICYTIH
+56 VDGCTADICYTVH
-69 QPYAG
+69 QPYSG
-74 VSWVYYDFDEMG
+74 VSWVYYDFDKMG

-133 KGVFIF
+133 KGVYVF

-151 TGGMAM
+151 TGGMAI
-157 PLTFS
+157 PLS
-162 MYYSEPDPKVYNY
+162 YSIYLSETEPKYSVDPLELKHN
-175 EDLGNHRVSREKAK
+175 RVADQEAR
-189 DNYTGKVYTGVDD
+189 DNYTGKIYNNVDD

-214 SWFCAWPPTGIVD
+214 SWFCAWPPTPINEEK
-227 PPQPPSIT
+227 QPIPS
-235 SNITCSQLSG
+235 NMTCSQLSG

-309 TGSSHVSSA
+309 TGSAHVSSA

-352 HTIGRGN
+352 HSIGRGN

-367 IESSDYGFT
+367 LETSDYGFT

-446 YNNYTVWTGKSDK
+446 YNEYTTW
-459 SGKPAQ
+459 SGRDGAE
-465 NANHYNYGSY
+465 NVHHHSYNSFDSAGDARGSG
-475 ESASDANSRNSM
+475 ASWGSQGNSSYVQKIKVGSHCNSRLPNGHCED
-487 WGYQGSEEIA
+487 WEH
-497 IPIYKKGSSYCVSW
+497 
-511 RPDGGCKRYKRDRI
+511 RYKYVT
-525 LDHYDYEYKRTY
+525 HWKKEY

-568 HSYIESSSG
+568 HSYIESSEG

-598 NELVSKTPYATHTRE
+598 NELVSKTPSATHTRE

-647 GIERCK
+647 GVERCN

-704 ASHDSDSNTVENNMS
+704 ASHDSDSNTVANNMS
-719 GSAMNGGNN
+719 GSAMSGGNN

-755 NGTIKTS
+755 NGTIKAA

-906 LYHQGDISLSAMNST
+906 LYHQGDTSLSAMNST

-931 NLIARSNTTGQ
+931 NLIARSNTTGE

-949 MFVDGTLTIDR
+949 MFVDGTLIIDR

-984 INITSNVTNIDA
+984 INITSNVTNVDA

-1023 SETLTITGP
+1023 NETLTITGP

-1046 HTGGGRAGA
+1046 HTGGGRAGT

>member
-1 MVIGREYNYKKIFLV
+1 MVIGYKHNYKKLFLI
-16 LAFFFLFLFS
+16 LAFFFLSLLS
-26 LGFLGHSV
+26 LGFLGNSV

-56 VDGCAIDICYTIH
+56 IDGCAIDICYTIH

-74 VSWVYYDFDEMG
+74 VSWVYYDFDKMG
-86 IPVNQRDRI
+86 IPANQRDRI

-162 MYYSEPDPKVYNY
+162 LYYSEPDPKVYNY
-175 EDLGNHRVSREKAK
+175 EGLDHHRVSREEAEA
-189 DNYTGKVYTGVDD
+189 NYTGKVYNGYDD

-214 SWFCAWPPTGIVD
+214 SWFCAWPPTPIND
-227 PPQPPSIT
+227 EKQPTPA
-235 SNITCSQLSG
+235 NMTCSQLSG

-309 TGSSHVSSA
+309 TGSTHVSSA

-335 ENNQY
+335 DNNQY

-352 HTIGRGN
+352 HSIGRGN

-367 IESSDYGFT
+367 LEASDYGFT
-376 AYSPTQN
+376 AYSPTQS

-465 NANHYNYGSY
+465 NANHYNYSSY

-497 IPIYKKGSSYCVSW
+497 IPIYVKGPSYCASP
-511 RPDGGCKRYKRDRI
+511 RPDGGCKRYRRDRI
-525 LDHYDYEYKRTY
+525 FDHYDYEYKRTY

-755 NGTIKTS
+755 NGTIKTA

-906 LYHQGDISLSAMNST
+906 LYHQGDTSLSAMNST

-931 NLIARSNTTGQ
+931 NLIARSNTTGE

-984 INITSNVTNIDA
+984 INITSNVTNVDA

-1023 SETLTITGP
+1023 NETLTITGP
-1032 VFARKLILNRTAGS
+1032 VFARKLILNRIAGS
-1046 HTGGGRAGA
+1046 HTGGGRAAA

-1075 EVFTLRADAYFWA
+1075 EIFTLRADAYFWA

>member
-1 MVIGREYNYKKIFLV
+1 MIKYLKTAIVVIGIFLIS
-16 LAFFFLFLFS
+16 FLIINHNAYGNTKFDVTHGNDAGTL
-26 LGFLGHSV
+26 
-34 FAVDPPV
+34 
-41 NQNPG
+41 NKCKIG
-46 GTHDGGSGYP
+46 GTCYTKRNGQYSGLAWFYFDFEANGVSNEKRDTFTFRDLLNNGKPGFPVGNSLMPGVNPNTRMPCKDSRGVYVFGYP
-56 VDGCAIDICYTIH
+56 LY
-69 QPYAG
+69 Q
-74 VSWVYYDFDEMG
+74 
-86 IPVNQRDRI
+86 
-95 PYSKFINPQN
+95 K
-105 TSEYPTGN
+105 TGN
-113 KPLPTRKGDN
+113 
-123 AVTGCASRGS
+123 
-133 KGVFIF
+133 
-139 GYNRYYRKTKKP
+139 GYRS
-151 TGGMAM
+151 TGGIMF
-157 PLTFS
+157 PQK
-162 MYYSEPDPKVYNY
+162 YSELFNSGVYHNGTLIDGLVDEDTAHMNY
-175 EDLGNHRVSREKAK
+175 NGTSAGLPSAEYEAQWQTHDV
-189 DNYTGKVYTGVDD
+189 
-202 PQRLADWNRGDF
+202 
-214 SWFCAWPPTGIVD
+214 SWFCSRQTTPP
-227 PPQPPSIT
+227 PPPPSIT
-235 SNITCSQLSG
+235 SPPANMTCSQIPG
-245 NFGAYYKGNTSADT
+245 TFGAYYKGNTSADT

-367 IESSDYGFT
+367 LETSDYGFT

-383 ASSEYGCQTNYY
+383 ASSQYACETNYY
-395 RMYAPKLTVGYQI
+395 RIYAPKLTVGYQI
-408 PGFIDY
+408 PGFTDY
-414 QHGCN
+414 QYGCN

-446 YNNYTVWTGKSDK
+446 YNDYTIWTGKSDK

-465 NANHYNYGSY
+465 NANHYNYSSY

-497 IPIYKKGSSYCVSW
+497 IPIYVRGQSYCTSW
-511 RPDGGCKRYKRDRI
+511 RPDGSCRRSKSEKI

-568 HSYIESSSG
+568 HSYIESSEG
-577 GVGFLGARIS
+577 GVGFLGARIN
-587 IGANYGVAPRA
+587 IGANYGATPRA
-598 NELVSKTPYATHTRE
+598 NELISKTPYATHTRE

-632 LQEQTVANGNICRGS
+632 LQEQIINNGNICHGS
-647 GIERCK
+647 GIDRCK
-653 LVDTVTGRINSVG
+653 LVDTVTGRINSAG
-666 KYTGEFLNTDT
+666 KYTGEFLNTET
-677 YDRTIPDDLPGGG
+677 YERTIPDDLPGGG

-704 ASHDSDSNTVENNMS
+704 SSHDSDSNTVENNMS

-728 LHHVSAASCV
+728 LHHVSAASCI
-738 TLAKKPNFQV
+738 TIAKKPNFQI
-748 LGGGFYT
+748 LGGGIYT
-755 NGTIKTS
+755 NGSIITS
-762 LSEKAVGGGLGAYPS
+762 VSNKAVGGGLGAYPS
-777 AETRSFG
+777 AATKLFG
-784 SWDEFGVLAAGKV
+784 SWTEFSALAAGKV
-797 LGFGS
+797 NGFGT
-802 GAAMGYEEGYNFNL
+802 GTIQGYEENYNFNL
-816 PRGGIMNAYYTFIGP
+816 PNGGADSASNQIALSPLT
-831 TGPNSVVSGISNIS
+831 ISND
-845 HMTIA
+845 
-850 NDKNG
+850 NK
-855 PGNSGISRI
+855 SGESNITRI

-872 KARFRDTIIRNS
+872 KARFRDTIARNS
-884 SNTITSLTSNETSA
+884 GNTIYSLTSDKTSA

-906 LYHQGDISLSAMNST
+906 LYHQGDTSLSAMNST
-921 ANFYQFDRGG
+921 ANFYQFDHAG
-931 NLIARSNTTGQ
+931 NLIARSNTTGE

-960 NINIAHET
+960 NINIAQET

-1017 PNALSC
+1017 PNSLSC
-1023 SETLTITGP
+1023 NETLTITGP
-1032 VFARKLILNRTAGS
+1032 VFARKLVLNRTAGS
-1046 HTGGGRAGA
+1046 HTGGGRADA

>member
-1 MVIGREYNYKKIFLV
+1 MVIGRKCNYKKIFLV
-16 LAFFFLFLFS
+16 LSFFFLSLFS
-26 LGFLGHSV
+26 FSFLGYNV
-34 FAVDPPV
+34 FAADPPV
-41 NQNPG
+41 VQDPG
-46 GTHDGGSGYP
+46 GTHNGGSGYP
-56 VDGCAIDICYTIH
+56 VDGCTARICYTIH
-69 QPYAG
+69 QPYSG

-95 PYSKFINPQN
+95 PYSRFINPPN
-105 TSEYPTGN
+105 NGKYPTDN
-113 KPLPTRKGDN
+113 KQLDTKKGDN

-133 KGVFIF
+133 KGVYIF

-157 PLTFS
+157 PLSFS
-162 MYYSEPDPKVYNY
+162 RYYSEPEPKVYDY
-175 EDLGNHRVSREKAK
+175 ITSGHHRVSWEEARI
-189 DNYTGKVYTGVDD
+189 NYTGKVYNGVDD
-202 PQRLADWNRGDF
+202 PQRLAEWDRGDF
-214 SWFCAWPPTGIVD
+214 SWFCSWPPTLIKKD
-227 PPQPPSIT
+227 PENQVVPAQT
-235 SNITCSQLSG
+235 TCSQIPG
-245 NFGAYYKGNTSADT
+245 TFGAYYKGNTSADT

-309 TGSSHVSSA
+309 TGSSNVSSA

-340 LFGDSPVHDGNY
+340 LFGDSPVHDRNY

-367 IESSDYGFT
+367 LETSDYGFT

-446 YNNYTVWTGKSDK
+446 YNEYTTWSGRDGAENVHHHSYNSFDSAGDARGGGASWGSQGNSTYEVKVPTG
-459 SGKPAQ
+459 
-465 NANHYNYGSY
+465 
-475 ESASDANSRNSM
+475 R
-487 WGYQGSEEIA
+487 
-497 IPIYKKGSSYCVSW
+497 SYCVHESE
-511 RPDGGCKRYKRDRI
+511 RGCLRRKK
-525 LDHYDYEYKRTY
+525 EYTYVTHWKKEY

-568 HSYIESSSG
+568 HSYIESSEG

-755 NGTIKTS
+755 NGTIKTA

-906 LYHQGDISLSAMNST
+906 LYHQGDTSLSAMNST

-931 NLIARSNTTGQ
+931 NLIARSNTTGE

-1023 SETLTITGP
+1023 NETLTITGP

-1046 HTGGGRAGA
+1046 HTGGGRAGT

-1061 PTGTYYAEGSIHPA
+1061 PIGTYYAEGSIHPA

>member
-1 MVIGREYNYKKIFLV
+1 
-16 LAFFFLFLFS
+16 
-26 LGFLGHSV
+26 
-34 FAVDPPV
+34 
-41 NQNPG
+41 
-46 GTHDGGSGYP
+46 
-56 VDGCAIDICYTIH
+56 
-69 QPYAG
+69 
-74 VSWVYYDFDEMG
+74 
-86 IPVNQRDRI
+86 
-95 PYSKFINPQN
+95 
-105 TSEYPTGN
+105 
-113 KPLPTRKGDN
+113 
-123 AVTGCASRGS
+123 
-133 KGVFIF
+133 
-139 GYNRYYRKTKKP
+139 
-151 TGGMAM
+151 
-157 PLTFS
+157 
-162 MYYSEPDPKVYNY
+162 
-175 EDLGNHRVSREKAK
+175 
-189 DNYTGKVYTGVDD
+189 
-202 PQRLADWNRGDF
+202 
-214 SWFCAWPPTGIVD
+214 
-227 PPQPPSIT
+227 
-235 SNITCSQLSG
+235 
-245 NFGAYYKGNTSADT
+245 
-259 GVVNHSYSGTLGHN
+259 
-273 SWQKNFQG
+273 
-281 KNYVFAKP
+281 
-289 GDRVQF
+289 
-295 YETFCFPIQQVGIQ
+295 
-309 TGSSHVSSA
+309 
-318 DPPGESN
+318 
-325 FQIFAQKNGS
+325 
-335 ENNQY
+335 
-340 LFGDSPVHDGNY
+340 
-352 HTIGRGN
+352 
-359 KRPFSGNG
+359 
-367 IESSDYGFT
+367 
-376 AYSPTQN
+376 
-383 ASSEYGCQTNYY
+383 
-395 RMYAPKLTVGYQI
+395 
-408 PGFIDY
+408 
-414 QHGCN
+414 
-419 SADKTGSTTEVG
+419 
-431 TVISQGIR
+431 
-439 YDNLRAW
+439 
-446 YNNYTVWTGKSDK
+446 
-459 SGKPAQ
+459 
-465 NANHYNYGSY
+465 
-475 ESASDANSRNSM
+475 
-487 WGYQGSEEIA
+487 
-497 IPIYKKGSSYCVSW
+497 
-511 RPDGGCKRYKRDRI
+511 
-525 LDHYDYEYKRTY
+525 
-537 PDSHVGTTTQNL
+537 
-549 GQTEKKSSVYTPYN
+549 
-563 FNTSI
+563 
-568 HSYIESSSG
+568 
-577 GVGFLGARIS
+577 
-587 IGANYGVAPRA
+587 
-598 NELVSKTPYATHTRE
+598 
-613 DQTVKVYEMIVDE
+613 MIVDE

-632 LQEQTVANGNICRGS
+632 LQEQTIANGNICRGS

-653 LVDTVTGRINSVG
+653 LVDTVTGRINSAG
-666 KYTGEFLNTDT
+666 KFTGDFLNTDT

-704 ASHDSDSNTVENNMS
+704 ASHDSDNNTVANNMS

-755 NGTIKTS
+755 NGTIKAA

-777 AETRSFG
+777 AETRSYG

-906 LYHQGDISLSAMNST
+906 LYHQGDTSLSAMNST

-931 NLIARSNTTGQ
+931 NLIARSNTTGE

-1023 SETLTITGP
+1023 NETLTITGP

>member
-1 MVIGREYNYKKIFLV
+1 MGGKIIKTVRFTTVIIGFIFLSLLSIDSSVYGNGGKHEVTHGNDAGV
-16 LAFFFLFLFS
+16 LKKCK
-26 LGFLGHSV
+26 V
-34 FAVDPPV
+34 
-41 NQNPG
+41 G
-46 GTHDGGSGYP
+46 GT
-56 VDGCAIDICYTIH
+56 CYTKRNGE
-69 QPYAG
+69 YSGLA
-74 VSWVYYDFDEMG
+74 WFYYDFEANDVSNEKRDTFTFRDLLNNRKPG
-86 IPVNQRDRI
+86 FPVDNALM
-95 PYSKFINPQN
+95 PGVNPN
-105 TSEYPTGN
+105 TRMSCKNSRGVFVFGYPLYQKTGN
-113 KPLPTRKGDN
+113 
-123 AVTGCASRGS
+123 
-133 KGVFIF
+133 
-139 GYNRYYRKTKKP
+139 GYRS
-151 TGGMAM
+151 TGGIMF
-157 PLTFS
+157 PQK
-162 MYYSEPDPKVYNY
+162 YSELFSGGVYHNGTPINGLKSDETAHLDYNGTSAGLPSAEY
-175 EDLGNHRVSREKAK
+175 EAQWQTHDV
-189 DNYTGKVYTGVDD
+189 
-202 PQRLADWNRGDF
+202 
-214 SWFCAWPPTGIVD
+214 SWFCSRQTTPP
-227 PPQPPSIT
+227 PPPPSIT
-235 SNITCSQLSG
+235 SPPANMTCSQIPG
-245 NFGAYYKGNTSADT
+245 TFGAYYKGNTSADT

-367 IESSDYGFT
+367 LETSDYGFT

-383 ASSEYGCQTNYY
+383 ASSQYACETNYY
-395 RMYAPKLTVGYQI
+395 RIYAPKLTVGYQI
-408 PGFIDY
+408 PGFTDY
-414 QHGCN
+414 QYGCN

-446 YNNYTVWTGKSDK
+446 YNDYTIWTGKSDK

-465 NANHYNYGSY
+465 NANHYNYSSY

-497 IPIYKKGSSYCVSW
+497 IPIYVRGQSYCTSW
-511 RPDGGCKRYKRDRI
+511 RPDGSCRRSKSEKI

-568 HSYIESSSG
+568 HSYIESSEG
-577 GVGFLGARIS
+577 GVGFLGARIN
-587 IGANYGVAPRA
+587 IGANYGATPRA
-598 NELVSKTPYATHTRE
+598 NELISKTPYATHTRE

-632 LQEQTVANGNICRGS
+632 LQEQTIANGNICHGS
-647 GIERCK
+647 GINRCK
-653 LVDTVTGRINSVG
+653 LVDTVTGRINSAG
-666 KYTGEFLNTDT
+666 KYTGEFLNTET
-677 YDRTIPDDLPGGG
+677 YERTIPDDLPGGG

-704 ASHDSDSNTVENNMS
+704 SSHDSDSNTVENNMS

-738 TLAKKPNFQV
+738 TIAKKPNFQI
-748 LGGGFYT
+748 LGGGIYT
-755 NGTIKTS
+755 NGSIITS
-762 LSEKAVGGGLGAYPS
+762 VSNKAVGGGLGAYPS
-777 AETRSFG
+777 AATKLFG
-784 SWDEFGVLAAGKV
+784 SWTEFSALAAGKV
-797 LGFGS
+797 NGFGT
-802 GAAMGYEEGYNFNL
+802 GAIQGYEENYNFNL
-816 PRGGIMNAYYTFIGP
+816 PNGGADSASNQIALSPLT
-831 TGPNSVVSGISNIS
+831 ISND
-845 HMTIA
+845 
-850 NDKNG
+850 NK
-855 PGNSGISRI
+855 SGESNITRI

-906 LYHQGDISLSAMNST
+906 LYHQGDTSLSAMNST
-921 ANFYQFDRGG
+921 ANFYQFDRNG
-931 NLIARSNTTGQ
+931 NLIARSNTTGE

-960 NINIAHET
+960 NINIAQET

-1023 SETLTITGP
+1023 NETLTITGP
-1032 VFARKLILNRTAGS
+1032 VFARKLVLNRTAGS
-1046 HTGGGRAGA
+1046 HTGGGHAGA

>member
-1 MVIGREYNYKKIFLV
+1 MVIGRKCNYKKIFLV
-16 LAFFFLFLFS
+16 LSFFFLSLFS
-26 LGFLGHSV
+26 FSFLGYNV
-34 FAVDPPV
+34 FAADPPV
-41 NQNPG
+41 VQDPG
-46 GTHDGGSGYP
+46 GTHNGGSGYP
-56 VDGCAIDICYTIH
+56 VDGCTARICYTIH
-69 QPYAG
+69 QPYSG

-95 PYSKFINPQN
+95 PYSRFINPPN
-105 TSEYPTGN
+105 NGKYPTDN
-113 KPLPTRKGDN
+113 KQLDTKKGDN

-133 KGVFIF
+133 KGVYIF
-139 GYNRYYRKTKKP
+139 GYNRYYRKTKTP

-157 PLTFS
+157 PLSFS
-162 MYYSEPDPKVYNY
+162 RYYSEPEPKVYDY
-175 EDLGNHRVSREKAK
+175 ITSGHHRVSWEEAK
-189 DNYTGKVYTGVDD
+189 INYTGKVYNGVDD
-202 PQRLADWNRGDF
+202 PQRLAEWDRGDF
-214 SWFCAWPPTGIVD
+214 SWFCSWPPTLIND
-227 PPQPPSIT
+227 KKDSENPPIIAQT
-235 SNITCSQLSG
+235 TCSQIPG
-245 NFGAYYKGNTSADT
+245 TFGAYYKGNTSADT

-309 TGSSHVSSA
+309 TGSSNVSSA

-367 IESSDYGFT
+367 LETSDYGFT

-383 ASSEYGCQTNYY
+383 ASSEYACETNYY

-446 YNNYTVWTGKSDK
+446 YNEYTTWSGRDGAENVHHHSYNSFDSAGDARGGGASWGSQGNSTYEVKVPTG
-459 SGKPAQ
+459 
-465 NANHYNYGSY
+465 
-475 ESASDANSRNSM
+475 R
-487 WGYQGSEEIA
+487 
-497 IPIYKKGSSYCVSW
+497 SYCVHESE
-511 RPDGGCKRYKRDRI
+511 RGCLRRKK
-525 LDHYDYEYKRTY
+525 EYTYVTHWKKEY
-537 PDSHVGTTTQNL
+537 PDNHVGTTTQNL

-568 HSYIESSSG
+568 HSYIESSQG

-598 NELVSKTPYATHTRE
+598 NELVSKTPYATHTRD

-632 LQEQTVANGNICRGS
+632 LQEQTIANGNICRGS
-647 GIERCK
+647 GIERCE
-653 LVDTVTGRINSVG
+653 LVDTVKGTINAAGKFTGD
-666 KYTGEFLNTDT
+666 FLNTDT

-704 ASHDSDSNTVENNMS
+704 SSHDSDSNTVANNMS

-755 NGTIKTS
+755 NGTIKTA

-816 PRGGIMNAYYTFIGP
+816 PRGGIRNAYYTFIGP

-906 LYHQGDISLSAMNST
+906 LYHQGDTSLSAMNST

-931 NLIARSNTTGQ
+931 NLIARSNTTGE

-949 MFVDGTLTIDR
+949 MYVDGTLTIDR

-1023 SETLTITGP
+1023 NETLTITGP

>member
-1 MVIGREYNYKKIFLV
+1 MGGKIIKTVRFTTVIIGFIFLSLLSIDSSVYGNGGKHEVTHGNDAGV
-16 LAFFFLFLFS
+16 LKKCK
-26 LGFLGHSV
+26 V
-34 FAVDPPV
+34 
-41 NQNPG
+41 G
-46 GTHDGGSGYP
+46 GT
-56 VDGCAIDICYTIH
+56 CYTKRNGE
-69 QPYAG
+69 YSGLA
-74 VSWVYYDFDEMG
+74 WFYYDFEANDVSNEKRDTFTFRDLLNNRKPG
-86 IPVNQRDRI
+86 FPVDNALM
-95 PYSKFINPQN
+95 PGVNPN
-105 TSEYPTGN
+105 TRMSCKNSRGVFVFGYPLYQKTGN
-113 KPLPTRKGDN
+113 
-123 AVTGCASRGS
+123 
-133 KGVFIF
+133 
-139 GYNRYYRKTKKP
+139 GYRS
-151 TGGMAM
+151 TGGIMF
-157 PLTFS
+157 PQK
-162 MYYSEPDPKVYNY
+162 YSELFSGGVYHNGTPINGLKSDETAHLDYNGTSAGLPSAEY
-175 EDLGNHRVSREKAK
+175 EAQWQTHDV
-189 DNYTGKVYTGVDD
+189 
-202 PQRLADWNRGDF
+202 
-214 SWFCAWPPTGIVD
+214 SWFCSRQTTPP
-227 PPQPPSIT
+227 PPPPSIT
-235 SNITCSQLSG
+235 SPPANMTCSQIPG
-245 NFGAYYKGNTSADT
+245 TFGAYYKGNTSADT

-367 IESSDYGFT
+367 LETSDYGFT

-383 ASSEYGCQTNYY
+383 ASSQYACETNYY
-395 RMYAPKLTVGYQI
+395 RIYAPKLTVGYQI
-408 PGFIDY
+408 PGFTDY
-414 QHGCN
+414 QYGCN

-446 YNNYTVWTGKSDK
+446 YNDYTIWTGKSDK

-465 NANHYNYGSY
+465 NANHYNYSSY

-497 IPIYKKGSSYCVSW
+497 IPIYVRGQSYCTSW
-511 RPDGGCKRYKRDRI
+511 RPDGSCRRSKSEKI

-568 HSYIESSSG
+568 HSYIESSEG
-577 GVGFLGARIS
+577 GVGFLGARIN
-587 IGANYGVAPRA
+587 IGANYGATPRA
-598 NELVSKTPYATHTRE
+598 NELISKTPYATHTRE

-632 LQEQTVANGNICRGS
+632 LQEQTIANGNICHGS
-647 GIERCK
+647 GIDRCK
-653 LVDTVTGRINSVG
+653 LVDTVTSRINSAG
-666 KYTGEFLNTDT
+666 KYTGEFLNTET
-677 YDRTIPDDLPGGG
+677 YERTIPDDLPGGG

-704 ASHDSDSNTVENNMS
+704 SSHDSDSNTVENNMS

-738 TLAKKPNFQV
+738 TIAKKPNFQI
-748 LGGGFYT
+748 LGGGIYT
-755 NGTIKTS
+755 NGSIITS
-762 LSEKAVGGGLGAYPS
+762 VSNKAVGGGLGAYPS
-777 AETRSFG
+777 AATKLFG
-784 SWDEFGVLAAGKV
+784 SWTEFSALAAGKV
-797 LGFGS
+797 NGFGT
-802 GAAMGYEEGYNFNL
+802 GATQGYEENYNFNL
-816 PRGGIMNAYYTFIGP
+816 PNGGADSASDQVALSPLT
-831 TGPNSVVSGISNIS
+831 ISND
-845 HMTIA
+845 
-850 NDKNG
+850 NK
-855 PGNSGISRI
+855 SGESNITRI

-872 KARFRDTIIRNS
+872 KARFRDTIARNS
-884 SNTITSLTSNETSA
+884 GNTIYSLTSDQTSA

-906 LYHQGDISLSAMNST
+906 LYHQGDTSLSAMNST
-921 ANFYQFDRGG
+921 ANFYQFDRNG

-960 NINIAHET
+960 NITIAQET

-1023 SETLTITGP
+1023 NETLTITGP
-1032 VFARKLILNRTAGS
+1032 VFARKLVLNRPAGS
-1046 HTGGGRAGA
+1046 HIGGGRAGT

>member
-1 MVIGREYNYKKIFLV
+1 MKVKNILGLKSIYQKILFLV
-16 LAFFFLFLFS
+16 SVILFS
-26 LGFLGHSV
+26 LIFGLHINQDI
-34 FAVDPPV
+34 FAVDPPKPP
-41 NQNPG
+41 QTG
-46 GTHDGGSGYP
+46 KHDGGSGHP
-56 VDGCAIDICYTIH
+56 VEGCSKSICYTVH
-69 QPYAG
+69 QNYSG
-74 VSWVYYDFDEMG
+74 VTWIYYDFAAMG
-86 IPVNQRDRI
+86 IPENKRDRI
-95 PYSKFINPQN
+95 PYSTFAN
-105 TSEYPTGN
+105 TPAAGYPKEN
-113 KPLPTRKGDN
+113 QVLPTAKGDN
-123 AVTGCASRGS
+123 AVTGCGRQS
-133 KGVFIF
+133 GVFIF
-139 GYNRYYRKTKKP
+139 GYNRYYRKTLQP
-151 TGGMAM
+151 TGGVSI
-157 PLTFS
+157 PLS
-162 MYYSEPDPKVYNY
+162 YSVYLAESEPKMVNDM
-175 EDLGNHRVSREKAK
+175 EGGGSRLDIKNAERE
-189 DNYTGKVYTGVDD
+189 YTGEKYMGYPD
-202 PQRLADWNRGDF
+202 PEKLADWNRGNF
-214 SWFCAWPPTGIVD
+214 SWFCAWPIKQEQKD
-227 PPQPPSIT
+227 NNPQPPAAT
-235 SNITCSQLSG
+235 AQTTCSQLSG

-309 TGSSHVSSA
+309 TGSPHVSSA

-367 IESSDYGFT
+367 LETSDYGFT

-446 YNNYTVWTGKSDK
+446 YNEYTTWSGRDDAENVHHHSYNSFDSAGDARGGGASWGSQGNSTYEVKVPTG
-459 SGKPAQ
+459 
-465 NANHYNYGSY
+465 
-475 ESASDANSRNSM
+475 R
-487 WGYQGSEEIA
+487 
-497 IPIYKKGSSYCVSW
+497 SYCVHESE
-511 RPDGGCKRYKRDRI
+511 RGCLRRKK
-525 LDHYDYEYKRTY
+525 EYIYVTHWKKEY

-613 DQTVKVYEMIVDE
+613 DQTVKVYEMIIDE

-632 LQEQTVANGNICRGS
+632 LQEQTIANGNICRGS

-653 LVDTVTGRINSVG
+653 LVDTVTGRINSAG
-666 KYTGEFLNTDT
+666 KFTGDFLNTDT
-677 YDRTIPDDLPGGG
+677 YDRTIPDNLPGGG

-738 TLAKKPNFQV
+738 TIAKKPNFQV

-755 NGTIKTS
+755 NGAIKTA
-762 LSEKAVGGGLGAYPS
+762 LSEKAVGGGLGAFPS
-777 AETRSFG
+777 AETRSYG

-906 LYHQGDISLSAMNST
+906 LYHQGDTSLSAMNST
-921 ANFYQFDRGG
+921 ANFYQFDHGG
-931 NLIARSNTTGQ
+931 NLIARSNTTGE

-1023 SETLTITGP
+1023 NETLTITGP

>member
-1 MVIGREYNYKKIFLV
+1 MVIGRKCNYKKIFLV
-16 LAFFFLFLFS
+16 LSFFFLSLFS
-26 LGFLGHSV
+26 FSFLGYNV
-34 FAVDPPV
+34 FAADPPV
-41 NQNPG
+41 VQDPG
-46 GTHDGGSGYP
+46 GTHNGGSGYP
-56 VDGCAIDICYTIH
+56 VDGCTARICYTIH
-69 QPYAG
+69 QPYSG

-95 PYSKFINPQN
+95 PYSRFINPPN
-105 TSEYPTGN
+105 NGKYPTDN
-113 KPLPTRKGDN
+113 KQLDTKKGDN

-133 KGVFIF
+133 KGVYIF
-139 GYNRYYRKTKKP
+139 GYNRYYRKTKTP

-157 PLTFS
+157 PLSFS
-162 MYYSEPDPKVYNY
+162 RYYSEPEPKVYDY
-175 EDLGNHRVSREKAK
+175 ITSGHHRVSWEEAK
-189 DNYTGKVYTGVDD
+189 INYTGKVYNGVDD
-202 PQRLADWNRGDF
+202 PQRLAEWDRGDF
-214 SWFCAWPPTGIVD
+214 SWFCSWPPTLIND
-227 PPQPPSIT
+227 KKDSENPPIT
-235 SNITCSQLSG
+235 AQTTCSQIPG
-245 NFGAYYKGNTSADT
+245 TFGAYYKGNTSADT

-309 TGSSHVSSA
+309 TGSSNVSSA

-367 IESSDYGFT
+367 LETSDYGFT

-383 ASSEYGCQTNYY
+383 ASSEYACETNYY

-414 QHGCN
+414 RHGCN

-446 YNNYTVWTGKSDK
+446 YNEYTTWSGRDGAENVHHHSYNSFDSAGNAGGNGASWGSQGNSTYEVKVPTG
-459 SGKPAQ
+459 
-465 NANHYNYGSY
+465 
-475 ESASDANSRNSM
+475 R
-487 WGYQGSEEIA
+487 
-497 IPIYKKGSSYCVSW
+497 SYCVHESE
-511 RPDGGCKRYKRDRI
+511 RGCLRRKK
-525 LDHYDYEYKRTY
+525 EYTYVTHWKKEY
-537 PDSHVGTTTQNL
+537 PDSHVDTTTQNL

-568 HSYIESSSG
+568 HSYIESSQG

-632 LQEQTVANGNICRGS
+632 LQEQTIPNGNICRGS
-647 GIERCK
+647 GIERCE
-653 LVDTVTGRINSVG
+653 LVDTVKGIINAAGKFTGD
-666 KYTGEFLNTDT
+666 FLNTEN
-677 YDRTIPDDLPGGG
+677 YERTIPDNLPGGG

-704 ASHDSDSNTVENNMS
+704 SSHDSDNNTVANNMS

-738 TLAKKPNFQV
+738 TIAKKPNFQV

-755 NGTIKTS
+755 NGTIKTA

-777 AETRSFG
+777 AETRSYG

-906 LYHQGDISLSAMNST
+906 LYHQGDTSLSAMNST

-931 NLIARSNTTGQ
+931 NLIARSNTTGE

-949 MFVDGTLTIDR
+949 MYVDGTLTIDR

-1023 SETLTITGP
+1023 NETLTITGP

>member
-1 MVIGREYNYKKIFLV
+1 MKAKKFLGIKSIYQKI
-16 LAFFFLFLFS
+16 LFS
-26 LGFLGHSV
+26 VIITLVALIFGMHFSQNI
-34 FAVDPPV
+34 FATNPP
-41 NQNPG
+41 NPPQTG
-46 GTHDGGSGYP
+46 KHDGGSGHP
-56 VDGCAIDICYTIH
+56 VEGCSKSICYTVH
-69 QPYAG
+69 QDYSG
-74 VSWVYYDFDEMG
+74 VTWIYYDFAAMG
-86 IPVNQRDRI
+86 IPENKRDRI
-95 PYSKFINPQN
+95 PYSVFAN
-105 TSEYPTGN
+105 TPAAGYPKGN
-113 KPLPTRKGDN
+113 QVLPTAKGDN
-123 AVTGCASRGS
+123 AVTGCGRQP
-133 KGVFIF
+133 GVFIF
-139 GYNRYYRKTKKP
+139 GYNRYYRKTLQP
-151 TGGMAM
+151 TGGVAI
-157 PLTFS
+157 PLTYS
-162 MYYSEPDPKVYNY
+162 VYLSESEPKMVKDM
-175 EDLGNHRVSREKAK
+175 GGGGSRLNIKSAEME
-189 DNYTGKVYTGVDD
+189 YTGEKYMGYPD
-202 PQRLADWNRGDF
+202 PEKLADWNRGNF
-214 SWFCAWPPTGIVD
+214 SWFCAWQTIPPNYNNNNNNGNNQSTA
-227 PPQPPSIT
+227 QT
-235 SNITCSQLSG
+235 TCSQIPG
-245 NFGAYYKGNTSADT
+245 TFGAYYKGNTSADT

-309 TGSSHVSSA
+309 TGSTHVSSA

-335 ENNQY
+335 DNNQY

-367 IESSDYGFT
+367 LETSDYGFT

-383 ASSEYGCQTNYY
+383 ASSEYGCQINYY

-446 YNNYTVWTGKSDK
+446 YNEYTTW
-459 SGKPAQ
+459 SGRDGAE
-465 NANHYNYGSY
+465 NVHHHSYNSFDSAGDARGGGASWGSQGNSSY
-475 ESASDANSRNSM
+475 VQKIKIGSHCNSRLPNGHCED
-487 WGYQGSEEIA
+487 WEH
-497 IPIYKKGSSYCVSW
+497 
-511 RPDGGCKRYKRDRI
+511 RYKYVT
-525 LDHYDYEYKRTY
+525 HWKKEY

-568 HSYIESSSG
+568 HSYIESSEG

-719 GSAMNGGNN
+719 GSAMSGGNN

-755 NGTIKTS
+755 NGTIKAA

-906 LYHQGDISLSAMNST
+906 LYHQGDTSLSAMNST

-931 NLIARSNTTGQ
+931 NLIARSNTTGE

-949 MFVDGTLTIDR
+949 MYVDGTLTIDR

-996 WLILDEDYG
+996 WIILDEDYG

-1023 SETLTITGP
+1023 NETLTITGP

-1046 HTGGGRAGA
+1046 HTGGGRTGA

>member
-1 MVIGREYNYKKIFLV
+1 MVIGRKGNYKKIFLV
-16 LAFFFLFLFS
+16 LSFFFLSLFS
-26 LGFLGHSV
+26 FSFLGYNV
-34 FAVDPPV
+34 FAADPPV
-41 NQNPG
+41 VQDPG
-46 GTHDGGSGYP
+46 GTHNGGSGYP
-56 VDGCAIDICYTIH
+56 VDGCTARICYTIH
-69 QPYAG
+69 QPYSG

-95 PYSKFINPQN
+95 PYSRFINPPN
-105 TSEYPTGN
+105 NGKYPTDN
-113 KPLPTRKGDN
+113 KQLDTKKGDN

-133 KGVFIF
+133 KGVYIF
-139 GYNRYYRKTKKP
+139 GYNRYYRKTKTP

-157 PLTFS
+157 PLSFS
-162 MYYSEPDPKVYNY
+162 RYYSEPEPKVYDY
-175 EDLGNHRVSREKAK
+175 ITSGHHRVSWEEAK
-189 DNYTGKVYTGVDD
+189 INYTGKVYNGVDD
-202 PQRLADWNRGDF
+202 PQRLAEWDRGDF
-214 SWFCAWPPTGIVD
+214 SWFCSWPPTLIND
-227 PPQPPSIT
+227 KKDSENPPIT
-235 SNITCSQLSG
+235 AQTTCSQIPG
-245 NFGAYYKGNTSADT
+245 TFGAYYKGNTSADT

-309 TGSSHVSSA
+309 TGSSNVSSA

-367 IESSDYGFT
+367 LETSDYGFT

-383 ASSEYGCQTNYY
+383 ASSEYACETNYY

-446 YNNYTVWTGKSDK
+446 YNEYTTWSGRDGAENVHHHSYNSFDSAGNAGGNGASWGSQGNSTYEVKVPTG
-459 SGKPAQ
+459 
-465 NANHYNYGSY
+465 
-475 ESASDANSRNSM
+475 R
-487 WGYQGSEEIA
+487 
-497 IPIYKKGSSYCVSW
+497 SYCVHESE
-511 RPDGGCKRYKRDRI
+511 RGCLRRKK
-525 LDHYDYEYKRTY
+525 EYTYVTHWKKEY
-537 PDSHVGTTTQNL
+537 PDSHVDTTTQNL

-568 HSYIESSSG
+568 HSYIESSEG

-598 NELVSKTPYATHTRE
+598 NELVSKTPYATHTRD

-632 LQEQTVANGNICRGS
+632 LQEQTIPNGNICRGS
-647 GIERCK
+647 GIERCE
-653 LVDTVTGRINSVG
+653 LVDTVKGIINAAGKFTGD
-666 KYTGEFLNTDT
+666 FLNTEN
-677 YDRTIPDDLPGGG
+677 YERTIPDNLPGGG

-704 ASHDSDSNTVENNMS
+704 ASHDSDNNTVANNMS

-738 TLAKKPNFQV
+738 TIAKKPNFQV

-755 NGTIKTS
+755 NGAIKTA
-762 LSEKAVGGGLGAYPS
+762 LSEKAVGGGLGAFPS
-777 AETRSFG
+777 AETRSYG

-906 LYHQGDISLSAMNST
+906 LYHQGDTSLSAMNST

-931 NLIARSNTTGQ
+931 NLIARSNTTGE

-1023 SETLTITGP
+1023 NETLTITGP

>member
-1 MVIGREYNYKKIFLV
+1 MIKYLKTAIVVIGIFLIS
-16 LAFFFLFLFS
+16 FLIINHNAYGNTKFDVTHGNDAGTL
-26 LGFLGHSV
+26 
-34 FAVDPPV
+34 
-41 NQNPG
+41 NKCKIG
-46 GTHDGGSGYP
+46 GTCYTKRNGQYSGLAWFYFDFEANGVSNEKRDTFTFRDLLNNGKPGFPVGNSLMPGVNPNTRMPCKDSRGVYVFGYP
-56 VDGCAIDICYTIH
+56 LY
-69 QPYAG
+69 Q
-74 VSWVYYDFDEMG
+74 
-86 IPVNQRDRI
+86 
-95 PYSKFINPQN
+95 K
-105 TSEYPTGN
+105 TGN
-113 KPLPTRKGDN
+113 
-123 AVTGCASRGS
+123 
-133 KGVFIF
+133 
-139 GYNRYYRKTKKP
+139 GYRS
-151 TGGMAM
+151 TGGIMF
-157 PLTFS
+157 PQK
-162 MYYSEPDPKVYNY
+162 YSELFNSGVYHNGTLIDGLVDEDTAHMDYNGTSAGLPSAEY
-175 EDLGNHRVSREKAK
+175 EAQWQTHDV
-189 DNYTGKVYTGVDD
+189 
-202 PQRLADWNRGDF
+202 
-214 SWFCAWPPTGIVD
+214 SWFCSRQTTPP
-227 PPQPPSIT
+227 PPPPSIT
-235 SNITCSQLSG
+235 SPPANMTCSQIPG
-245 NFGAYYKGNTSADT
+245 TFGAYYKGNTSADT

-309 TGSSHVSSA
+309 TGSTHVSSA

-335 ENNQY
+335 DNNQY

-359 KRPFSGNG
+359 KHPFSGNG
-367 IESSDYGFT
+367 LEISDYGFT

-383 ASSEYGCQTNYY
+383 ASSTYACETNYY
-395 RMYAPKLTVGYQI
+395 RIYAPKLTVGYQI
-408 PGFIDY
+408 PGFTDY
-414 QHGCN
+414 QYGCN

-446 YNNYTVWTGKSDK
+446 YNEYTTW
-459 SGKPAQ
+459 SGKDGAENVHHHSYNSFDSAGDARSNGASWGSQ
-465 NANHYNYGSY
+465 GNSTYQVRVKVGRYCASSSSNGHCSDWESIYNYVTH
-475 ESASDANSRNSM
+475 
-487 WGYQGSEEIA
+487 W
-497 IPIYKKGSSYCVSW
+497 KK
-511 RPDGGCKRYKRDRI
+511 
-525 LDHYDYEYKRTY
+525 EY

-568 HSYIESSSG
+568 HSYIESSEG
-577 GVGFLGARIS
+577 GVGFLGAKIN
-587 IGANYGVAPRA
+587 IGANYGATPRA
-598 NELVSKTPYATHTRE
+598 NELISKTPYATHTRD

-632 LQEQTVANGNICRGS
+632 LQEQTIANGNICHGS
-647 GIERCK
+647 GIDRCK
-653 LVDTVTGRINSVG
+653 LVDTVTGRINSAG

-677 YDRTIPDDLPGGG
+677 YERTIPDDLPGGG

-704 ASHDSDSNTVENNMS
+704 SSHDSDSNTVENNMS

-738 TLAKKPNFQV
+738 TIAKKPNFQI
-748 LGGGFYT
+748 LGGGIYT
-755 NGTIKTS
+755 NGSIITS
-762 LSEKAVGGGLGAYPS
+762 VSNKAVGGGLGAYPS
-777 AETRSFG
+777 AATKLFG
-784 SWDEFGVLAAGKV
+784 SWTEFSALAAGRIN
-797 LGFGS
+797 GFGT
-802 GAAMGYEEGYNFNL
+802 GAIQGYEENYNFNL
-816 PRGGIMNAYYTFIGP
+816 PNGGADSASDQIALSPLT
-831 TGPNSVVSGISNIS
+831 ISND
-845 HMTIA
+845 
-850 NDKNG
+850 NK
-855 PGNSGISRI
+855 SGESNITRI

-872 KARFRDTIIRNS
+872 KARFRDTIARNS
-884 SNTITSLTSNETSA
+884 SNTIYSLTPDQTSA

-906 LYHQGDISLSAMNST
+906 LYHQGDTSLSAMNST

-931 NLIARSNTTGQ
+931 NLIARSNTTGE

-960 NINIAHET
+960 NITIAQET

-984 INITSNVTNIDA
+984 INITSNVTNVDA

-1032 VFARKLILNRTAGS
+1032 VFARKLVLNRTAGS
-1046 HTGGGRAGA
+1046 HTGGGHAGA

>member
-1 MVIGREYNYKKIFLV
+1 MGGKIIKHTKLLIVLFGVILSSYFISQKNAYSHDVTHGNDAGALGKCKI
-16 LAFFFLFLFS
+16 
-26 LGFLGHSV
+26 
-34 FAVDPPV
+34 
-41 NQNPG
+41 G
-46 GTHDGGSGYP
+46 GT
-56 VDGCAIDICYTIH
+56 CYTKRNA
-69 QPYAG
+69 QYSGLA
-74 VSWVYYDFDEMG
+74 WFYYDFEANDVSNEKRDTFTFRDLLNNRKPG
-86 IPVNQRDRI
+86 FPV
-95 PYSKFINPQN
+95 
-105 TSEYPTGN
+105 
-113 KPLPTRKGDN
+113 DN
-123 AVTGCASRGS
+123 ALMPGVNPNTRMSCKNSRG
-133 KGVFIF
+133 VFVF
-139 GYNRYYRKTKKP
+139 GYVLYQKTGKGYRS
-151 TGGMAM
+151 TGGIMF
-157 PLTFS
+157 PQKFS
-162 MYYSEPDPKVYNY
+162 ELFNGGYEHQGTPIDGIVDSVRAQSDYNGSAYNQFSAEY
-175 EDLGNHRVSREKAK
+175 EAQWQTHDI
-189 DNYTGKVYTGVDD
+189 
-202 PQRLADWNRGDF
+202 
-214 SWFCAWPPTGIVD
+214 SWFCSRQTTPP
-227 PPQPPSIT
+227 PPPPSIT
-235 SNITCSQLSG
+235 SPPANMTCSQIPG
-245 NFGAYYKGNTSADT
+245 TFGAYYKGNTSADT

-367 IESSDYGFT
+367 LETSDYGFT

-383 ASSEYGCQTNYY
+383 ASSQYACETNYY
-395 RMYAPKLTVGYQI
+395 RIYAPKLTVGYQI
-408 PGFIDY
+408 PGFTDY
-414 QHGCN
+414 QYGCN

-446 YNNYTVWTGKSDK
+446 YNEYTTW
-459 SGKPAQ
+459 SGKDGAENVHHHSYNSFDSAGDARSNGASWGSQGNSSYVLAVKVGRYCTSHSQ
-465 NANHYNYGSY
+465 NGHCNDWESIYNYVTH
-475 ESASDANSRNSM
+475 
-487 WGYQGSEEIA
+487 W
-497 IPIYKKGSSYCVSW
+497 KK
-511 RPDGGCKRYKRDRI
+511 
-525 LDHYDYEYKRTY
+525 EY
-537 PDSHVGTTTQNL
+537 PDSHVSTTTQNL

-568 HSYIESSSG
+568 HSYIESSEG
-577 GVGFLGARIS
+577 GVGFLGARIN
-587 IGANYGVAPRA
+587 IGANYGATPRA
-598 NELVSKTPYATHTRE
+598 NELISKTPYATHTRE

-632 LQEQTVANGNICRGS
+632 LQEQIINNGNICHGS
-647 GIERCK
+647 GINRCK
-653 LVDTVTGRINSVG
+653 LVDTVTGRINSAG
-666 KYTGEFLNTDT
+666 KYTGEFLNTET
-677 YDRTIPDDLPGGG
+677 YERTIPDDLPGGG

-704 ASHDSDSNTVENNMS
+704 SSHDSDSNTVENNMS

-738 TLAKKPNFQV
+738 TIAKKPNFQI
-748 LGGGFYT
+748 LGGGIYT
-755 NGTIKTS
+755 NGSIITS
-762 LSEKAVGGGLGAYPS
+762 VSNKAVGGGLGAYPS
-777 AETRSFG
+777 AATKLFG
-784 SWDEFGVLAAGKV
+784 SWTEFSALAAGKV
-797 LGFGS
+797 NGFGT
-802 GAAMGYEEGYNFNL
+802 GAIQGYEENYNFNL
-816 PRGGIMNAYYTFIGP
+816 PNGGADSASDQIALSPLT
-831 TGPNSVVSGISNIS
+831 ISND
-845 HMTIA
+845 
-850 NDKNG
+850 NK
-855 PGNSGISRI
+855 SGESNITRI

-872 KARFRDTIIRNS
+872 KARFRDTIARNS
-884 SNTITSLTSNETSA
+884 GNTIYSLTPDKTSA

-906 LYHQGDISLSAMNST
+906 LYHQGDTSLSAMNST
-921 ANFYQFDRGG
+921 ANFYQFDRSG
-931 NLIARSNTTGQ
+931 NLIARSNTTGE

-960 NINIAHET
+960 NINIAQET

-975 PQVLIFAKK
+975 PQILIFAKK

-1023 SETLTITGP
+1023 NETLTVTGP

-1046 HTGGGRAGA
+1046 HTGGGRAGT

>member
-1 MVIGREYNYKKIFLV
+1 MIKYVKTAIVVIGIFLMSFLIINHNAYGNTKFDV
-16 LAFFFLFLFS
+16 THGNDAGALNKCKIGGTCYTKRNGQYSGLAWFYFDFEANGVSNEKRDTFTFRDLLNNRKPGFPVDNSLMPGVNPNTRMPCKDSRGIFVFGYPLYQKTGKGFRSTGGIMFPQKYSELFNGGVYHNGSPINGLVSDSYAQDDFNGTS
-26 LGFLGHSV
+26 
-34 FAVDPPV
+34 V
-41 NQNPG
+41 NQFSAEYEAQWQ
-46 GTHDGGSGYP
+46 THD
-56 VDGCAIDICYTIH
+56 V
-69 QPYAG
+69 
-74 VSWVYYDFDEMG
+74 
-86 IPVNQRDRI
+86 
-95 PYSKFINPQN
+95 
-105 TSEYPTGN
+105 
-113 KPLPTRKGDN
+113 
-123 AVTGCASRGS
+123 
-133 KGVFIF
+133 
-139 GYNRYYRKTKKP
+139 
-151 TGGMAM
+151 
-157 PLTFS
+157 
-162 MYYSEPDPKVYNY
+162 
-175 EDLGNHRVSREKAK
+175 
-189 DNYTGKVYTGVDD
+189 
-202 PQRLADWNRGDF
+202 
-214 SWFCAWPPTGIVD
+214 SWFCSRQTTPP
-227 PPQPPSIT
+227 PPPPSIT
-235 SNITCSQLSG
+235 SPPANMTCSQIPG
-245 NFGAYYKGNTSADT
+245 TFGAYYKGNTSADT

-318 DPPGESN
+318 DPPDQSN
-325 FQIFAQKNGS
+325 FQIFSQKNGS

-352 HTIGRGN
+352 HSIGRGN
-359 KRPFSGNG
+359 KHPFSGNG
-367 IESSDYGFT
+367 LEISDYGFT

-383 ASSEYGCQTNYY
+383 ASSTYTCETNYY

-408 PGFIDY
+408 PGFTDY
-414 QHGCN
+414 QYGCN

-446 YNNYTVWTGKSDK
+446 YNEYTTW
-459 SGKPAQ
+459 SGKDGAENVHHHSYNSFDSAGDARSNGASWGSQGNSSYVLAVKVGRYCTSHSQ
-465 NANHYNYGSY
+465 NGHCNDWESIYNYVTH
-475 ESASDANSRNSM
+475 
-487 WGYQGSEEIA
+487 W
-497 IPIYKKGSSYCVSW
+497 KK
-511 RPDGGCKRYKRDRI
+511 
-525 LDHYDYEYKRTY
+525 EY
-537 PDSHVGTTTQNL
+537 PDSHVSTTTQNL

-568 HSYIESSSG
+568 HSYIESSEG
-577 GVGFLGARIS
+577 GVGFLGARIN
-587 IGANYGVAPRA
+587 IGANYGATPRA
-598 NELVSKTPYATHTRE
+598 NELISKTPYATHTRE

-632 LQEQTVANGNICRGS
+632 LQEQIINNGNICHGS
-647 GIERCK
+647 GINRCK
-653 LVDTVTGRINSVG
+653 LVDTVTGRINSAG
-666 KYTGEFLNTDT
+666 KYTGEFLNTET
-677 YDRTIPDDLPGGG
+677 YERTIPDDLPGGG

-704 ASHDSDSNTVENNMS
+704 SSHDSDSNTVENNMS

-738 TLAKKPNFQV
+738 TIAKKPNFQI
-748 LGGGFYT
+748 LGGGIYT
-755 NGTIKTS
+755 NGSIITS
-762 LSEKAVGGGLGAYPS
+762 VSNKAVGGGLGAYPS
-777 AETRSFG
+777 AATKLFG
-784 SWDEFGVLAAGKV
+784 SWTEFSALAAGKV
-797 LGFGS
+797 NGFGT
-802 GAAMGYEEGYNFNL
+802 GATQGYEENYNFNL
-816 PRGGIMNAYYTFIGP
+816 PNGGADSASDQIALSPLT
-831 TGPNSVVSGISNIS
+831 ISND
-845 HMTIA
+845 
-850 NDKNG
+850 NK
-855 PGNSGISRI
+855 SGESNITRI

-872 KARFRDTIIRNS
+872 KARFRDTIARNS
-884 SNTITSLTSNETSA
+884 SNTIYSLTPDKTSA

-906 LYHQGDISLSAMNST
+906 LYHQGDTSLSAMNSA
-921 ANFYQFDRGG
+921 ANFYQFDRNG

-960 NINIAHET
+960 NINIAQET

-1023 SETLTITGP
+1023 NETLTITGP
-1032 VFARKLILNRTAGS
+1032 VFARKLVLNRTAGS

>member
-1 MVIGREYNYKKIFLV
+1 MVIGRKCNYKKIFLV
-16 LAFFFLFLFS
+16 LSFFFLSLFS
-26 LGFLGHSV
+26 FSFLGYNV
-34 FAVDPPV
+34 FAADPPV
-41 NQNPG
+41 VQDPG
-46 GTHDGGSGYP
+46 GTHNGGSGYP
-56 VDGCAIDICYTIH
+56 VDGCTARICYTIH
-69 QPYAG
+69 QPYSG

-95 PYSKFINPQN
+95 PYSRFINPPN
-105 TSEYPTGN
+105 NGKYPTDN
-113 KPLPTRKGDN
+113 KQLDTKKGDN

-133 KGVFIF
+133 KGVYIF
-139 GYNRYYRKTKKP
+139 GYNRYYRKTKTP

-157 PLTFS
+157 PLSFS
-162 MYYSEPDPKVYNY
+162 RYYSEPEPKVYDY
-175 EDLGNHRVSREKAK
+175 ITSGHHRVSWEEARI
-189 DNYTGKVYTGVDD
+189 NYTGKVYNGVDD
-202 PQRLADWNRGDF
+202 PQRLAEWDRGDF
-214 SWFCAWPPTGIVD
+214 SWFCSWPPTLIND
-227 PPQPPSIT
+227 KKDSENPPIT
-235 SNITCSQLSG
+235 AQTTCSQIPG
-245 NFGAYYKGNTSADT
+245 TFGAYYKGNTSADT

-309 TGSSHVSSA
+309 TGSAHVSSA

-325 FQIFAQKNGS
+325 FQIFAQKNGLD
-335 ENNQY
+335 NNQY

-367 IESSDYGFT
+367 LETSDYGFT

-446 YNNYTVWTGKSDK
+446 YNEYTTW
-459 SGKPAQ
+459 SGRDGAE
-465 NANHYNYGSY
+465 NVHHHSYNSFDSAGDARGSG
-475 ESASDANSRNSM
+475 ASWGSQGNSSYVQKIKVGSHCNSRLPNGHCED
-487 WGYQGSEEIA
+487 WEH
-497 IPIYKKGSSYCVSW
+497 
-511 RPDGGCKRYKRDRI
+511 RYKYVT
-525 LDHYDYEYKRTY
+525 HWKKEY

-568 HSYIESSSG
+568 HSYIESSEG

-598 NELVSKTPYATHTRE
+598 NELVSKTPYATHTRD

-632 LQEQTVANGNICRGS
+632 LQEQIVANGNICRGS

-704 ASHDSDSNTVENNMS
+704 SSHDSDSNTVANNMS

-755 NGTIKTS
+755 NGAIKTA
-762 LSEKAVGGGLGAYPS
+762 LSEKAVGGGLGAFPS

-802 GAAMGYEEGYNFNL
+802 GAAMGYEEGYNLNL

-906 LYHQGDISLSAMNST
+906 LYHQGDTSLSAMNST

-931 NLIARSNTTGQ
+931 NLIARSNTTGE

-949 MFVDGTLTIDR
+949 MYVDGTLTIDR

-1023 SETLTITGP
+1023 NETLTITGP